1 MANKYGYMA
10 KIGLSDDGL
19 QTSLKEIDSSLK
31 EVDRSIAA
39 TDKAINNAG
48 KAGLETTQL
57 WEQQYDL
64 LKTQIETTAEK
75 LQGLESVQSKVAEA
89 YDNGAID
96 YSVYIEFQN
105 EIANTATKLEN
116 LKKRAEE
123 ANAALHPSADTSTYQ
138 TINTSLDGVNQRYAN
153 SRKELEEVNKAL
165 KVSGDNAQLMA
176 QKNTLLGEAIHD
188 AQVKLQVLTSQ
199 QERMN
204 EAVRSGDTTAEEYR
218 AFQREIANTQAE
230 LAALTEEQKNL
241 GKAVEETGN
250 KSEKGLEKTT
260 DALKKV
266 EKVAMATTAAVTAAL
281 GKLSSDAL
289 SAYSQY
295 EQMVG
300 GVETLFAGA
309 EDIVLENARNAYKT
323 AGISANSYMETVT
336 GFSATLLQGLGG
348 DTQKAAS
355 IADQALIDMADN
367 ANKMG
372 TAMGSI
378 QYAYQG
384 FAKQNYTMLDNLKL
398 GYGGTK
404 EEMQRLLED
413 AEKLSGV
420 KYDISSYSDIIDAIH
435 VIQTEMDIT
444 GTTAKE
450 AEATISGSIGMLKSS
465 FQNLITGLG
474 DADADIDKLCDNV
487 VNSFNSVV
495 KNITPVVRN
504 LAKTVPNALEGILD
518 AIAPLL
524 PELLEMGVG
533 LFEALLSGFT
543 SVLPELMNTAAS
555 LVTTLVQGIIEALP
569 LVVEAAAQF
578 ITTLV
583 QGIAEALPTLIPAAV
598 ETVTTIVSTLIENIS
613 LLIDAAL
620 QLMQGLAEG
629 VLEAIPVL
637 LEALPELIESLVTT
651 LLDAIPQIIETGV
664 ELLTALVE
672 NLPEIITTIC
682 EVLPQIIESTISTLL
697 DHLPEIVEAGV
708 KLLTALITNLPQ
720 IILTIVQALPQI
732 ITAVINALV
741 NNIPKIIETGVKLLT
756 ALITNL
762 PQIIAEIV
770 RAMPQIITGIVSAL
784 GEGVS
789 QVAEVGANLVR
800 GLWQG
805 IQSLAGWLWDK
816 VSGWIS
822 SIWDG
827 ITDFFGIHS
836 PSTKMAWVSEM
847 NVEGA
852 VVGIEK
858 NKSKAVKAY
867 GAMGEE
873 MLAEVDSG
881 LAAVNDKLKSSIGEI
896 ETGFSAKAT
905 VEAVS
910 ASVPADL
917 TGRGGGATTSGG
929 GDTNVVNHFHIAEL
943 VVREEA
949 DVKKISRELYNMQKS
964 KSRSKGVS
972 MA

>member
-1 MANKYGYMA
+1 MANREIKTKVA
-10 KIGLSDDGL
+10 IDGEKEYKE
-19 QTSLKEIDSSLK
+19 SLKNINSALGTLK
-31 EVDRSIAA
+31 SELKLVESQYAGQANSYAA
-39 TDKAINNAG
+39 LSAKGDVLSRMYDQQKEKVKAAAEQLE
-48 KAGLETTQL
+48 KAKKAQSD
-57 WEQQYDL
+57 Y
-64 LKTQIETTAEK
+64 AEK
-75 LQGLESVQSKVAEA
+75 VSSAQS
-89 YDNGAID
+89 
-96 YSVYIEFQN
+96 
-105 EIANTATKLEN
+105 EISRCE
-116 LKKRAEE
+116 
-123 ANAALHPSADTSTYQ
+123 AALA
-138 TINTSLDGVNQRYAN
+138 
-153 SRKELEEVNKAL
+153 AL
-165 KVSGDNAQLMA
+165 GDE
-176 QKNTLLGEAIHD
+176 T
-188 AQVKLQVLTSQ
+188 
-199 QERMN
+199 
-204 EAVRSGDTTAEEYR
+204 GDTTEEQ
-218 AFQREIANTQAE
+218 AKLTAE
-230 LAALTEEQKNL
+230 LEKAKGELSAA
-241 GKAVEETGN
+241 
-250 KSEKGLEKTT
+250 EKGYESTT
-260 DALKKV
+260 RSVNSYQTQVNNAETELNKLGSELDKNASYMDEAAKSSDGCAESIDEYGKEVKKAG
-266 EKVAMATTAAVTAAL
+266 EDSEEAGKKFDKVKTAATALGTAAAAATAAL
-281 GKLSSDAL
+281 AAAAIKLGKEVI
-289 SAYSQY
+289 SAYADY
-295 EQMVG
+295 EQLVG
-300 GVETLFAGA
+300 GVETLFKDSSGKVMEYAN
-309 EDIVLENARNAYKT
+309 DAYKT
-323 AGISANSYMETVT
+323 AGLSANEYMETVT
-336 GFSATLLQGLGG
+336 GFSASLISSLGG
-348 DTQKAAS
+348 DTEKAAEYANMA
-355 IADQALIDMADN
+355 ITDMSDN

-372 TAMGSI
+372 SDMASI
-378 QYAYQG
+378 QNAYSG

-569 LVVEAAAQF
+569 
-578 ITTLV
+578 
-583 QGIAEALPTLIPAAV
+583 
-598 ETVTTIVSTLIENIS
+598 
-613 LLIDAAL
+613 
-620 QLMQGLAEG
+620 
-629 VLEAIPVL
+629 
-637 LEALPELIESLVTT
+637 ELIESLVTT

-664 ELLTALVE
+664 ELLTALIT

-789 QVAEVGANLVR
+789 QVTEVGKNLVR

-929 GDTNVVNHFHIAEL
+929 GDTNVANHFHIAEL

>member
-1 MANKYGYMA
+1 MANREIKTKVA
-10 KIGLSDDGL
+10 IDGEKEYKE
-19 QTSLKEIDSSLK
+19 SLKNINSALGTLK
-31 EVDRSIAA
+31 SELKLVESQYAGQANSYAA
-39 TDKAINNAG
+39 LSAKGDVLSRMYDQQKEKVKAAAEQLE
-48 KAGLETTQL
+48 KAKKAQSD
-57 WEQQYDL
+57 Y
-64 LKTQIETTAEK
+64 AEK
-75 LQGLESVQSKVAEA
+75 VSSAQS
-89 YDNGAID
+89 
-96 YSVYIEFQN
+96 
-105 EIANTATKLEN
+105 EISRCE
-116 LKKRAEE
+116 
-123 ANAALHPSADTSTYQ
+123 AALA
-138 TINTSLDGVNQRYAN
+138 
-153 SRKELEEVNKAL
+153 AL
-165 KVSGDNAQLMA
+165 GDE
-176 QKNTLLGEAIHD
+176 T
-188 AQVKLQVLTSQ
+188 
-199 QERMN
+199 
-204 EAVRSGDTTAEEYR
+204 GDTTEEQAKLTAELEK
-218 AFQREIANTQAE
+218 AKSE
-230 LAALTEEQKNL
+230 LAA
-241 GKAVEETGN
+241 A
-250 KSEKGLEKTT
+250 EKGYESTT
-260 DALKKV
+260 RSVNSYQTQVNSAETELNKLGSELDKNASYMDEAAKSSDGCAESIDEYGKEVKKAG
-266 EKVAMATTAAVTAAL
+266 EDSEEAGKKFDKVKTAATALGTAAAAATAAL
-281 GKLSSDAL
+281 AAAAVKLGTEVI
-289 SAYSQY
+289 SAYADY
-295 EQMVG
+295 EQLVG
-300 GVETLFAGA
+300 GVETLFKDSSGKVMEYAT
-309 EDIVLENARNAYKT
+309 DAYKT
-323 AGISANSYMETVT
+323 AGLSANEYMETVT
-336 GFSATLLQGLGG
+336 GFSASLISSLGG
-348 DTQKAAS
+348 DTEKAAEYANMA
-355 IADQALIDMADN
+355 ITDMSDN

-372 TAMGSI
+372 SDMASI
-378 QYAYQG
+378 QNAYSG

-487 VNSFNSVV
+487 VNSFSSVV
-495 KNITPVVRN
+495 KNVTPVIRN

-524 PELLEMGVG
+524 PELLEMGVS

-543 SVLPELMNTAAS
+543 SVLPELMSTAAS

-583 QGIAEALPTLIPAAV
+583 QGIAAALPTLIPAAV
-598 ETVTTIVSTLIENIS
+598 ETVTTIVSTLIENIP
-613 LLIDAAL
+613 LLIDAAP
-620 QLMQGLAEG
+620 QLVQGLAEG

-637 LEALPELIESLVTT
+637 LEVLPELIESLVTT
-651 LLDAIPQIIETGV
+651 LLDAIPQ
-664 ELLTALVE
+664 
-672 NLPEIITTIC
+672 
-682 EVLPQIIESTISTLL
+682 
-697 DHLPEIVEAGV
+697 
-708 KLLTALITNLPQ
+708 
-720 IILTIVQALPQI
+720 
-732 ITAVINALV
+732 
-741 NNIPKIIETGVKLLT
+741 IIETGVKLLT

-770 RAMPQIITGIVSAL
+770 RAMPQIITGIVNAL

-800 GLWQG
+800 GLWDG

-836 PSTKMAWVSEM
+836 PSTQMAWVGEM
-847 NVEGA
+847 LVEGLAGA
-852 VVGIEK
+852 VDKDGK
-858 NKSKAVKAY
+858 KAVNAI
-867 GAMGEE
+867 GGMSEQ
-873 MLAEVDSG
+873 MLDEVDSG
-881 LAAVNDKLKSSIGEI
+881 LAAVNARLASQIGEI

-917 TGRGGGATTSGG
+917 TGRGGGAAASGG

-964 KSRSKGVS
+964 KTRSKGVS

>member
-1 MANKYGYMA
+1 MANREIKTKVA
-10 KIGLSDDGL
+10 IDGEKEYKE
-19 QTSLKEIDSSLK
+19 SLKNINSALGTLK
-31 EVDRSIAA
+31 SELKLVESQYAGQANSYAA
-39 TDKAINNAG
+39 LSAKGDVLSRMYDQQKEKVKAAAEQLE
-48 KAGLETTQL
+48 KAKKAQSD
-57 WEQQYDL
+57 Y
-64 LKTQIETTAEK
+64 AEK
-75 LQGLESVQSKVAEA
+75 VSSAQS
-89 YDNGAID
+89 
-96 YSVYIEFQN
+96 
-105 EIANTATKLEN
+105 EISRCE
-116 LKKRAEE
+116 
-123 ANAALHPSADTSTYQ
+123 AALA
-138 TINTSLDGVNQRYAN
+138 
-153 SRKELEEVNKAL
+153 AL
-165 KVSGDNAQLMA
+165 GDE
-176 QKNTLLGEAIHD
+176 T
-188 AQVKLQVLTSQ
+188 
-199 QERMN
+199 
-204 EAVRSGDTTAEEYR
+204 GDTTEE
-218 AFQREIANTQAE
+218 QTKLTAE
-230 LAALTEEQKNL
+230 LEKAKGELSAA
-241 GKAVEETGN
+241 
-250 KSEKGLEKTT
+250 EKGYESTT
-260 DALKKV
+260 RSVNSYQTQVNNAEAELNKLGSELDKNASYMDEAVKSSDGCAKSIDKYGKEVKKAG
-266 EKVAMATTAAVTAAL
+266 EDSEEAGKKFDKVKTAATALGTAAAAATAAL
-281 GKLSSDAL
+281 AAAAIKLGKEVI
-289 SAYSQY
+289 SAYADY
-295 EQMVG
+295 EQLVG
-300 GVETLFAGA
+300 GVETLFKDSSGKVMEYAN
-309 EDIVLENARNAYKT
+309 DAYKT
-323 AGISANSYMETVT
+323 AGLSANEYMETVT
-336 GFSATLLQGLGG
+336 GFSASLISSLGG
-348 DTQKAAS
+348 DTEKAAKY
-355 IADQALIDMADN
+355 ADMAIMDMSDN

-372 TAMGSI
+372 SDMASI
-378 QYAYQG
+378 QNAYSG

-420 KYDISSYSDIIDAIH
+420 KYDISSYSDIVDAIH
-435 VIQTEMDIT
+435 VVQTEMGIT

-495 KNITPVVRN
+495 KNITPVVGN

-524 PELLEMGVG
+524 PELLEMGAG

-555 LVTTLVQGIIEALP
+555 LVTTLVQGINEALP

-598 ETVTTIVSTLIENIS
+598 ETVTTIVSTLIENIP

-620 QLMQGLAEG
+620 QLIQGLAEG
-629 VLEAIPVL
+629 VLKAIPVL

-651 LLDAIPQIIETGV
+651 L
-664 ELLTALVE
+664 
-672 NLPEIITTIC
+672 
-682 EVLPQIIESTISTLL
+682 
-697 DHLPEIVEAGV
+697 
-708 KLLTALITNLPQ
+708 
-720 IILTIVQALPQI
+720 
-732 ITAVINALV
+732 
-741 NNIPKIIETGVKLLT
+741 
-756 ALITNL
+756 
-762 PQIIAEIV
+762 
-770 RAMPQIITGIVSAL
+770 

-789 QVAEVGANLVR
+789 QVAEVGKNLVR

>member
-1 MANKYGYMA
+1 MANREIKTKVA
-10 KIGLSDDGL
+10 IDGEKEYKE
-19 QTSLKEIDSSLK
+19 SLKNINSALGTLK
-31 EVDRSIAA
+31 SELKLVESQYAGQANSYAA
-39 TDKAINNAG
+39 LSAKGDVLSRMYDQQKEKVKAAAEQLE
-48 KAGLETTQL
+48 KAKKAQSD
-57 WEQQYDL
+57 Y
-64 LKTQIETTAEK
+64 AEK
-75 LQGLESVQSKVAEA
+75 VSSAQS
-89 YDNGAID
+89 
-96 YSVYIEFQN
+96 
-105 EIANTATKLEN
+105 EISRCE
-116 LKKRAEE
+116 
-123 ANAALHPSADTSTYQ
+123 AALA
-138 TINTSLDGVNQRYAN
+138 
-153 SRKELEEVNKAL
+153 AL
-165 KVSGDNAQLMA
+165 GDE
-176 QKNTLLGEAIHD
+176 T
-188 AQVKLQVLTSQ
+188 
-199 QERMN
+199 
-204 EAVRSGDTTAEEYR
+204 GDTTEEQ
-218 AFQREIANTQAE
+218 AKLTAE
-230 LAALTEEQKNL
+230 LEKAKGELSAA
-241 GKAVEETGN
+241 
-250 KSEKGLEKTT
+250 EKGYESTT
-260 DALKKV
+260 RSVNSYQTQVNSAETELNKLGSELDKNASYMDEAAKSSDGCAESIDEYGKEVKKAG
-266 EKVAMATTAAVTAAL
+266 EDSEEAGKKFDKVKTAATALGTAAAAATAAL
-281 GKLSSDAL
+281 AAAAIKLGKEVI
-289 SAYSQY
+289 SAYADY
-295 EQMVG
+295 EQLVG
-300 GVETLFAGA
+300 GVETLFKDSSGKVMEYAN
-309 EDIVLENARNAYKT
+309 DAYKT
-323 AGISANSYMETVT
+323 AGLSANEYMETVT
-336 GFSATLLQGLGG
+336 GFSASLISSLGG
-348 DTQKAAS
+348 DTEKAAKY
-355 IADQALIDMADN
+355 ADMAITDMSDN

-372 TAMGSI
+372 SDMASI
-378 QYAYQG
+378 QNAYSG

-598 ETVTTIVSTLIENIS
+598 ETVTTIVSTLIENIP

-651 LLDAIPQIIETGV
+651 LLDAIPQ
-664 ELLTALVE
+664 
-672 NLPEIITTIC
+672 
-682 EVLPQIIESTISTLL
+682 
-697 DHLPEIVEAGV
+697 
-708 KLLTALITNLPQ
+708 
-720 IILTIVQALPQI
+720 
-732 ITAVINALV
+732 
-741 NNIPKIIETGVKLLT
+741 IIETGVKLLT

>member
-1 MANKYGYMA
+1 MANREIKTKVA
-10 KIGLSDDGL
+10 IDGEKEYKE
-19 QTSLKEIDSSLK
+19 SLKNINSALGTLK
-31 EVDRSIAA
+31 SELKLVESQYAGQANSYAA
-39 TDKAINNAG
+39 LSAKGDVLSRMYDQQKEKVKAAAEQLE
-48 KAGLETTQL
+48 KAKKAQSD
-57 WEQQYDL
+57 Y
-64 LKTQIETTAEK
+64 AEK
-75 LQGLESVQSKVAEA
+75 VSSAQS
-89 YDNGAID
+89 
-96 YSVYIEFQN
+96 
-105 EIANTATKLEN
+105 EISRCE
-116 LKKRAEE
+116 
-123 ANAALHPSADTSTYQ
+123 AALA
-138 TINTSLDGVNQRYAN
+138 
-153 SRKELEEVNKAL
+153 AL
-165 KVSGDNAQLMA
+165 GDE
-176 QKNTLLGEAIHD
+176 T
-188 AQVKLQVLTSQ
+188 
-199 QERMN
+199 
-204 EAVRSGDTTAEEYR
+204 GDTTEEQ
-218 AFQREIANTQAE
+218 AKLTAE
-230 LAALTEEQKNL
+230 LEKAKGELSAA
-241 GKAVEETGN
+241 
-250 KSEKGLEKTT
+250 EKGYESTT
-260 DALKKV
+260 RSVNSYQTQVNNAETELNKLGSELDKNASYMDEAAKSSDGCAESIDEYGKEVKKAG
-266 EKVAMATTAAVTAAL
+266 EDSEEAGKKFDKVKTAATALGTAAAAATAAL
-281 GKLSSDAL
+281 AAAAIKLGKEVI
-289 SAYSQY
+289 SAYADY
-295 EQMVG
+295 EQLVG
-300 GVETLFAGA
+300 GVETLFKDSSGKVMEYAN
-309 EDIVLENARNAYKT
+309 DAYKT
-323 AGISANSYMETVT
+323 AGLSANEYMETVT
-336 GFSATLLQGLGG
+336 GFSASLISSLGG
-348 DTQKAAS
+348 DTEKAAKY
-355 IADQALIDMADN
+355 ADMAITDMSDN

-372 TAMGSI
+372 SDMASI
-378 QYAYQG
+378 QNAYSG

-420 KYDISSYSDIIDAIH
+420 KYDISSYSDIVDAIH
-435 VIQTEMDIT
+435 VVQTEMGIT

-598 ETVTTIVSTLIENIS
+598 ETVTTIVSTLIENIP

-651 LLDAIPQIIETGV
+651 LLDA
-664 ELLTALVE
+664 
-672 NLPEIITTIC
+672 
-682 EVLPQIIESTISTLL
+682 
-697 DHLPEIVEAGV
+697 
-708 KLLTALITNLPQ
+708 
-720 IILTIVQALPQI
+720 
-732 ITAVINALV
+732 
-741 NNIPKIIETGVKLLT
+741 IPKIIETGVKLLT

>member
-1 MANKYGYMA
+1 MANREIKTKVA
-10 KIGLSDDGL
+10 IDGEKEYKE
-19 QTSLKEIDSSLK
+19 SLKNINSALGTLK
-31 EVDRSIAA
+31 SELKLVESQYAGQANSYAA
-39 TDKAINNAG
+39 LSAKGDVLSRMYDQQKEKVKAAAEQLE
-48 KAGLETTQL
+48 KAKKAQSD
-57 WEQQYDL
+57 Y
-64 LKTQIETTAEK
+64 AEK
-75 LQGLESVQSKVAEA
+75 VSSAQS
-89 YDNGAID
+89 
-96 YSVYIEFQN
+96 
-105 EIANTATKLEN
+105 EISRCE
-116 LKKRAEE
+116 
-123 ANAALHPSADTSTYQ
+123 AALA
-138 TINTSLDGVNQRYAN
+138 
-153 SRKELEEVNKAL
+153 AL
-165 KVSGDNAQLMA
+165 GDE
-176 QKNTLLGEAIHD
+176 T
-188 AQVKLQVLTSQ
+188 
-199 QERMN
+199 
-204 EAVRSGDTTAEEYR
+204 GDTTEEQ
-218 AFQREIANTQAE
+218 AKLTAE
-230 LAALTEEQKNL
+230 LKKAKGELSAA
-241 GKAVEETGN
+241 
-250 KSEKGLEKTT
+250 EKGYESTT
-260 DALKKV
+260 HSVNSYQTQVNNAETELNKLGSELDKNASYMDEAAKSSDGCAESIGKYGKEAKKAG
-266 EKVAMATTAAVTAAL
+266 EDSEEAGKKFDKVKTAATALGTAAAAATAAL
-281 GKLSSDAL
+281 AAAAIKLGKEVI
-289 SAYSQY
+289 SAYADY
-295 EQMVG
+295 EQLVG
-300 GVETLFAGA
+300 GVETLFKDSSGKVMEYAN
-309 EDIVLENARNAYKT
+309 DAYKT
-323 AGISANSYMETVT
+323 AGLSANEYMETVT
-336 GFSATLLQGLGG
+336 GFSASLISSLGG
-348 DTQKAAS
+348 DTEKAAKY
-355 IADQALIDMADN
+355 ADMAITDMSDN

-372 TAMGSI
+372 SDMASI
-378 QYAYQG
+378 QNAYSG

-420 KYDISSYSDIIDAIH
+420 KYDISSYSDIVDAIH
-435 VIQTEMDIT
+435 VVQTEMGIT

-598 ETVTTIVSTLIENIS
+598 ETVTTIVSTLIENIP

-697 DHLPEIVEAGV
+697 DHLPEIVEA
-708 KLLTALITNLPQ
+708 
-720 IILTIVQALPQI
+720 
-732 ITAVINALV
+732 
-741 NNIPKIIETGVKLLT
+741 GVKLLT

-867 GAMGEE
+867 GVMGEE

-917 TGRGGGATTSGG
+917 TGRGGGATASGG

>member
-1 MANKYGYMA
+1 MANREIKTKVA
-10 KIGLSDDGL
+10 IDGEKEYKE
-19 QTSLKEIDSSLK
+19 SLKNINSALGTLK
-31 EVDRSIAA
+31 SELKLVESQYAGQANSYAA
-39 TDKAINNAG
+39 LSAKGDVLSRMYDQQKEKVKAAAEQLE
-48 KAGLETTQL
+48 KAKKAQSD
-57 WEQQYDL
+57 Y
-64 LKTQIETTAEK
+64 AEK
-75 LQGLESVQSKVAEA
+75 VSSAQS
-89 YDNGAID
+89 
-96 YSVYIEFQN
+96 
-105 EIANTATKLEN
+105 EISRCE
-116 LKKRAEE
+116 
-123 ANAALHPSADTSTYQ
+123 AALA
-138 TINTSLDGVNQRYAN
+138 
-153 SRKELEEVNKAL
+153 AL
-165 KVSGDNAQLMA
+165 GDE
-176 QKNTLLGEAIHD
+176 T
-188 AQVKLQVLTSQ
+188 
-199 QERMN
+199 
-204 EAVRSGDTTAEEYR
+204 GDTTEEQAKLTAELEK
-218 AFQREIANTQAE
+218 AKSE
-230 LAALTEEQKNL
+230 LAA
-241 GKAVEETGN
+241 A
-250 KSEKGLEKTT
+250 EKGYESTT
-260 DALKKV
+260 RSVNSYQTQVNSAETELNKLGSELDKNASYMDEAAKSSDGCAESINEYGKEVKKAG
-266 EKVAMATTAAVTAAL
+266 EDSEEAGKKFDKVKTAATALGTAAAAATAAL
-281 GKLSSDAL
+281 AAAAVKLGTEVI
-289 SAYSQY
+289 SAYADY
-295 EQMVG
+295 EQLVG
-300 GVETLFAGA
+300 GVETLFKDSSGKVMEYAT
-309 EDIVLENARNAYKT
+309 DAYKT
-323 AGISANSYMETVT
+323 AGLSANEYMETVT
-336 GFSATLLQGLGG
+336 GFSASLISSLGG
-348 DTQKAAS
+348 DTEKAAEYANMA
-355 IADQALIDMADN
+355 ITDMSDN

-372 TAMGSI
+372 SDMASI
-378 QYAYQG
+378 QNAYSG

-487 VNSFNSVV
+487 VNSFSSVV
-495 KNITPVVRN
+495 KNVTPVIRN

-524 PELLEMGVG
+524 PELLEMGVS

-543 SVLPELMNTAAS
+543 SVLPELMSTAAS

-583 QGIAEALPTLIPAAV
+583 QGIAAALPTLIPAAV
-598 ETVTTIVSTLIENIS
+598 ETVTTIVSTLIENIP

-620 QLMQGLAEG
+620 QLVQGLAEG

-664 ELLTALVE
+664 
-672 NLPEIITTIC
+672 
-682 EVLPQIIESTISTLL
+682 
-697 DHLPEIVEAGV
+697 
-708 KLLTALITNLPQ
+708 
-720 IILTIVQALPQI
+720 
-732 ITAVINALV
+732 
-741 NNIPKIIETGVKLLT
+741 KLLT

-770 RAMPQIITGIVSAL
+770 RAMPQIITGIVNAL

-800 GLWQG
+800 GLWDG

-836 PSTKMAWVSEM
+836 PSTQMAWVGEM
-847 NVEGA
+847 LVEGLAGA
-852 VVGIEK
+852 VDKDGK
-858 NKSKAVKAY
+858 KAVNAI
-867 GAMGEE
+867 GGMSEQ
-873 MLAEVDSG
+873 MLDEVDSG
-881 LAAVNDKLKSSIGEI
+881 LAAVNARLASQIGEI

>member
-1 MANKYGYMA
+1 MANREIKTKVA
-10 KIGLSDDGL
+10 IDGEKEYKE
-19 QTSLKEIDSSLK
+19 SLKNINSALGTLK
-31 EVDRSIAA
+31 SELKLVESQYAGQANSYAA
-39 TDKAINNAG
+39 LSAKGDVLSRMYDQQKEKVKAAAEQLE
-48 KAGLETTQL
+48 KAKKAQSD
-57 WEQQYDL
+57 Y
-64 LKTQIETTAEK
+64 AEK
-75 LQGLESVQSKVAEA
+75 VSSAQS
-89 YDNGAID
+89 
-96 YSVYIEFQN
+96 
-105 EIANTATKLEN
+105 EISRCE
-116 LKKRAEE
+116 
-123 ANAALHPSADTSTYQ
+123 AALA
-138 TINTSLDGVNQRYAN
+138 
-153 SRKELEEVNKAL
+153 AL
-165 KVSGDNAQLMA
+165 GDE
-176 QKNTLLGEAIHD
+176 T
-188 AQVKLQVLTSQ
+188 
-199 QERMN
+199 
-204 EAVRSGDTTAEEYR
+204 GDTTEEQAKLTAELEK
-218 AFQREIANTQAE
+218 AKSE
-230 LAALTEEQKNL
+230 LAA
-241 GKAVEETGN
+241 A
-250 KSEKGLEKTT
+250 EKGYESTT
-260 DALKKV
+260 RSVNSYQTQVNSAETELNKLGSELDKNASYMDEAAKSSDGCAESIDEYGKEVKKAG
-266 EKVAMATTAAVTAAL
+266 EDSEEAGKKFDKVKTAATALGTAAAAATAAL
-281 GKLSSDAL
+281 AAAAVKLGTEVI
-289 SAYSQY
+289 SAYADY
-295 EQMVG
+295 EQLVG
-300 GVETLFAGA
+300 GVETLFKDSSGKVMEYAT
-309 EDIVLENARNAYKT
+309 DAYKT
-323 AGISANSYMETVT
+323 AGLSANEYMETVT
-336 GFSATLLQGLGG
+336 GFSASLISSLGG
-348 DTQKAAS
+348 DTEKAAEYANMA
-355 IADQALIDMADN
+355 ITDMSDN

-372 TAMGSI
+372 SDMASI
-378 QYAYQG
+378 QNAYSG

-487 VNSFNSVV
+487 VNSFSSVV
-495 KNITPVVRN
+495 KNVTPVIRN

-524 PELLEMGVG
+524 PELLEMGVS

-543 SVLPELMNTAAS
+543 SVLPELMSTAAS

-598 ETVTTIVSTLIENIS
+598 ETVTTIVSTLIENIP

-620 QLMQGLAEG
+620 QLVQGLAEG

-664 ELLTALVE
+664 ELLTAL
-672 NLPEIITTIC
+672 
-682 EVLPQIIESTISTLL
+682 
-697 DHLPEIVEAGV
+697 
-708 KLLTALITNLPQ
+708 
-720 IILTIVQALPQI
+720 
-732 ITAVINALV
+732 
-741 NNIPKIIETGVKLLT
+741 
-756 ALITNL
+756 ITNL

-770 RAMPQIITGIVSAL
+770 RAMPQIITGIVNAL

-800 GLWQG
+800 GLWDG

-836 PSTKMAWVSEM
+836 PSTQMAWVGEM
-847 NVEGA
+847 LVEGLAGA
-852 VVGIEK
+852 VDKDGK
-858 NKSKAVKAY
+858 KAVNAI
-867 GAMGEE
+867 GGMSEQ
-873 MLAEVDSG
+873 MLDEVDSG
-881 LAAVNDKLKSSIGEI
+881 LAAVNARLASQIGEI

-917 TGRGGGATTSGG
+917 TGRGGGAAASGG

-964 KSRSKGVS
+964 KTRSKGVS

>member
-1 MANKYGYMA
+1 MANREIKTKVA
-10 KIGLSDDGL
+10 IDGEKEYKE
-19 QTSLKEIDSSLK
+19 SLKNINSALGTLKSELKLVESQYAGQANSYAALSAKGDVLSRMYDQQKEKVKAAAEQLEKAKKAQSDYAEKVSSAQSEISRCEAALAALGDETGDTTEEQAKLTAELEKAKGELSAAEKGYESTTRSVNSYQTQVNNAEAELNKLGSELDKNASYMDEAAKSSDGCAKSINELGK
-31 EVDRSIAA
+31 EVDTEKKAQKEAA
-39 TDKAINNAG
+39 DAAK
-48 KAGLETTQL
+48 EH
-57 WEQQYDL
+57 
-64 LKTQIETTAEK
+64 AEK
-75 LQGLESVQSKVAEA
+75 MEKLGAVAKVA
-89 YDNGAID
+89 
-96 YSVYIEFQN
+96 
-105 EIANTATKLEN
+105 
-116 LKKRAEE
+116 
-123 ANAALHPSADTSTYQ
+123 AA
-138 TINTSLDGVNQRYAN
+138 
-153 SRKELEEVNKAL
+153 
-165 KVSGDNAQLMA
+165 
-176 QKNTLLGEAIHD
+176 
-188 AQVKLQVLTSQ
+188 
-199 QERMN
+199 
-204 EAVRSGDTTAEEYR
+204 AV
-218 AFQREIANTQAE
+218 
-230 LAALTEEQKNL
+230 
-241 GKAVEETGN
+241 
-250 KSEKGLEKTT
+250 
-260 DALKKV
+260 
-266 EKVAMATTAAVTAAL
+266 AAVTAAAVKL
-281 GKLSSDAL
+281 GKEVIDAY
-289 SAYSQY
+289 ADY
-295 EQMVG
+295 EQLVG
-300 GVETLFAGA
+300 GVETLFKDSSGKVMEYAN
-309 EDIVLENARNAYKT
+309 DAYKT
-323 AGISANSYMETVT
+323 AGLSANEYMETVT
-336 GFSATLLQGLGG
+336 GFSASLISSLGG
-348 DTQKAAS
+348 DTEKAAKY
-355 IADQALIDMADN
+355 ADMAITDMSDN

-372 TAMGSI
+372 SDMASI
-378 QYAYQG
+378 QNAYSG

-420 KYDISSYSDIIDAIH
+420 KYDISSYSDIVDAIH
-435 VIQTEMDIT
+435 VVQTEMGIT

-487 VNSFNSVV
+487 VNSFSSVV
-495 KNITPVVRN
+495 KNISPVIKN

-524 PELLEMGVG
+524 PEFLEMGAG
-533 LFEALLSGFT
+533 IFEALLKGLVSM
-543 SVLPELMNTAAS
+543 LPELVGAVS
-555 LVTTLVQGIIEALP
+555 SIVPTLIESIVEALP
-569 LVVEAAAQF
+569 LVVEAAAQ
-578 ITTLV
+578 ILTALV
-583 QGIAEALPTLIPAAV
+583 QGIAAALPTLVPAAV
-598 ETVTTIVSTLIENIS
+598 EAVGAIATALVENVALLIE
-613 LLIDAAL
+613 AA
-620 QLMQGLAEG
+620 G
-629 VLEAIPVL
+629 
-637 LEALPELIESLVTT
+637 ELVESLITT

>member
-1 MANKYGYMA
+1 MANREIKTKVA
-10 KIGLSDDGL
+10 IDGEKEYKE
-19 QTSLKEIDSSLK
+19 SLKNINSALGTLK
-31 EVDRSIAA
+31 SELKLVESQYAGQANSYAA
-39 TDKAINNAG
+39 LSAKGDVLSRMYDQQKEKVKAAAEQLE
-48 KAGLETTQL
+48 KAKKAQSD
-57 WEQQYDL
+57 Y
-64 LKTQIETTAEK
+64 AEK
-75 LQGLESVQSKVAEA
+75 VSSAQS
-89 YDNGAID
+89 
-96 YSVYIEFQN
+96 
-105 EIANTATKLEN
+105 EISRCE
-116 LKKRAEE
+116 
-123 ANAALHPSADTSTYQ
+123 AALA
-138 TINTSLDGVNQRYAN
+138 
-153 SRKELEEVNKAL
+153 AL
-165 KVSGDNAQLMA
+165 GDE
-176 QKNTLLGEAIHD
+176 T
-188 AQVKLQVLTSQ
+188 
-199 QERMN
+199 
-204 EAVRSGDTTAEEYR
+204 GDTTEE
-218 AFQREIANTQAE
+218 QAKLTEELEKAKSE
-230 LAALTEEQKNL
+230 LAA
-241 GKAVEETGN
+241 A
-250 KSEKGLEKTT
+250 EKGYESTT
-260 DALKKV
+260 RSVNSYQTQVNSAETELNKLGSELDKNASYMDEAAKSSNGCAESIDKYGKEVKKAG
-266 EKVAMATTAAVTAAL
+266 EDSEEAGKKFDKVKTAATALGTAAAAATAAL
-281 GKLSSDAL
+281 AAAAVKLGTEVI
-289 SAYSQY
+289 SAYADY
-295 EQMVG
+295 EQLVG
-300 GVETLFAGA
+300 GVETLFKDSSGKVMEYAT
-309 EDIVLENARNAYKT
+309 DAYKT
-323 AGISANSYMETVT
+323 AGLSANEYMETVT
-336 GFSATLLQGLGG
+336 GFSASLISSLGG
-348 DTQKAAS
+348 DTEKAAEYANMA
-355 IADQALIDMADN
+355 ITDMSDN

-372 TAMGSI
+372 SDMASI
-378 QYAYQG
+378 QNAYSG

-435 VIQTEMDIT
+435 VVQTEMGIT

-474 DADADIDKLCDNV
+474 DADANIDKLCDNV

-495 KNITPVVRN
+495 KNIQPVVRN

-598 ETVTTIVSTLIENIS
+598 EAVTTIVSTLIENIP

-620 QLMQGLAEG
+620 QLIQGLAEG

-672 NLPEIITTIC
+672 NLP
-682 EVLPQIIESTISTLL
+682 
-697 DHLPEIVEAGV
+697 
-708 KLLTALITNLPQ
+708 
-720 IILTIVQALPQI
+720 
-732 ITAVINALV
+732 
-741 NNIPKIIETGVKLLT
+741 
-756 ALITNL
+756 
-762 PQIIAEIV
+762 QIIAEIV

-784 GEGVS
+784 GEGVP
-789 QVAEVGANLVR
+789 QVAEVGKNLVR

-905 VEAVS
+905 GAAVS

>member
-1 MANKYGYMA
+1 MANREIKTKVA
-10 KIGLSDDGL
+10 IDGEKEYKE
-19 QTSLKEIDSSLK
+19 SLKNINSALGTLK
-31 EVDRSIAA
+31 SELKLVESQYAGQANSYAA
-39 TDKAINNAG
+39 LSAKGDVLSRMYDQQKEKVKAAAEQLE
-48 KAGLETTQL
+48 KAKKAQSD
-57 WEQQYDL
+57 Y
-64 LKTQIETTAEK
+64 AEK
-75 LQGLESVQSKVAEA
+75 VSSAQS
-89 YDNGAID
+89 
-96 YSVYIEFQN
+96 
-105 EIANTATKLEN
+105 EISRCE
-116 LKKRAEE
+116 
-123 ANAALHPSADTSTYQ
+123 AALA
-138 TINTSLDGVNQRYAN
+138 
-153 SRKELEEVNKAL
+153 AL
-165 KVSGDNAQLMA
+165 GDE
-176 QKNTLLGEAIHD
+176 T
-188 AQVKLQVLTSQ
+188 
-199 QERMN
+199 
-204 EAVRSGDTTAEEYR
+204 GDTTEEQ
-218 AFQREIANTQAE
+218 AKLTAE
-230 LAALTEEQKNL
+230 LEKAKGELSAA
-241 GKAVEETGN
+241 
-250 KSEKGLEKTT
+250 EKGYESTT
-260 DALKKV
+260 RSVNSYQTQVNNAEAELNKLGSELDKNASYMDEAAKSSDGCAESIDEYGKEVKKAG
-266 EKVAMATTAAVTAAL
+266 EDSEEAGKKFDKVKTAATALGTAAAAATAAL
-281 GKLSSDAL
+281 AAAAIKLGKEVI
-289 SAYSQY
+289 SAYADY
-295 EQMVG
+295 EQLVG
-300 GVETLFAGA
+300 GVETLFKDSSGKVMEYAN
-309 EDIVLENARNAYKT
+309 DAYKT
-323 AGISANSYMETVT
+323 AGLSANEYMETVT
-336 GFSATLLQGLGG
+336 GFSASLISSLGG
-348 DTQKAAS
+348 DTEKAAKY
-355 IADQALIDMADN
+355 ADMAITDMSDN

-372 TAMGSI
+372 SDMASI
-378 QYAYQG
+378 QNAYSG

-420 KYDISSYSDIIDAIH
+420 KYDISSYSDIVDAIH
-435 VIQTEMDIT
+435 VVQTEMGIT

-555 LVTTLVQGIIEALP
+555 LVTTLVQGII
-569 LVVEAAAQF
+569 
-578 ITTLV
+578 
-583 QGIAEALPTLIPAAV
+583 
-598 ETVTTIVSTLIENIS
+598 
-613 LLIDAAL
+613 
-620 QLMQGLAEG
+620 
-629 VLEAIPVL
+629 
-637 LEALPELIESLVTT
+637 EALPELIESLVTT

-789 QVAEVGANLVR
+789 QVAEVGKNLVR

>member
-1 MANKYGYMA
+1 MANREIKTKVA
-10 KIGLSDDGL
+10 IDGEKEYKE
-19 QTSLKEIDSSLK
+19 SLKNISSALGTLKSELKLVESQYAGQLDSYAALSAKGDVLSRMYDQQK
-31 EVDRSIAA
+31 EKVKAA
-39 TDKAINNAG
+39 AEQLEKAK
-48 KAGLETTQL
+48 KAQSD
-57 WEQQYDL
+57 Y
-64 LKTQIETTAEK
+64 AEK
-75 LQGLESVQSKVAEA
+75 VSSAQS
-89 YDNGAID
+89 
-96 YSVYIEFQN
+96 
-105 EIANTATKLEN
+105 EISRCE
-116 LKKRAEE
+116 
-123 ANAALHPSADTSTYQ
+123 AALA
-138 TINTSLDGVNQRYAN
+138 
-153 SRKELEEVNKAL
+153 AL
-165 KVSGDNAQLMA
+165 GDE
-176 QKNTLLGEAIHD
+176 T
-188 AQVKLQVLTSQ
+188 
-199 QERMN
+199 
-204 EAVRSGDTTAEEYR
+204 GDTTEEQ
-218 AFQREIANTQAE
+218 AKLTAE
-230 LAALTEEQKNL
+230 LEKAKGELSAA
-241 GKAVEETGN
+241 
-250 KSEKGLEKTT
+250 EKGYESTT
-260 DALKKV
+260 RSVNSYQTQVNNAEAELNKLGSELDKNASYMDEAAKSSDGCAKSIDEYGKEAKKAG
-266 EKVAMATTAAVTAAL
+266 EDSEEAGKKFDKVKTAATALGTAAAAATAAL
-281 GKLSSDAL
+281 AAAAIKLGKEVI
-289 SAYSQY
+289 SAYADY
-295 EQMVG
+295 EQLVG
-300 GVETLFAGA
+300 GVETLFKDSSGKVMEYAN
-309 EDIVLENARNAYKT
+309 DAYKT
-323 AGISANSYMETVT
+323 AGLSANEYMETVT
-336 GFSATLLQGLGG
+336 GFSASLISSLGG
-348 DTQKAAS
+348 DTEKAAKY
-355 IADQALIDMADN
+355 ADMAITDMSDN

-372 TAMGSI
+372 SDMASI
-378 QYAYQG
+378 QNAYSG

-420 KYDISSYSDIIDAIH
+420 KYDISSYSDIVDAIH
-435 VIQTEMDIT
+435 VVQTEMGIT

-598 ETVTTIVSTLIENIS
+598 ETVTTIVSTLIENIP

-664 ELLTALVE
+664 
-672 NLPEIITTIC
+672 
-682 EVLPQIIESTISTLL
+682 
-697 DHLPEIVEAGV
+697 
-708 KLLTALITNLPQ
+708 
-720 IILTIVQALPQI
+720 
-732 ITAVINALV
+732 
-741 NNIPKIIETGVKLLT
+741 KLLT

-784 GEGVS
+784 GEGVP

-896 ETGFSAKAT
+896 ETGFSTKAT

>member
-1 MANKYGYMA
+1 MANREIKTKVA
-10 KIGLSDDGL
+10 IDGEKEYKE
-19 QTSLKEIDSSLK
+19 SLKNINSALGTLK
-31 EVDRSIAA
+31 SELKLVESQYAGQANSYAA
-39 TDKAINNAG
+39 LSAKGDVLSRMYDQQKEKVKAAAEQLE
-48 KAGLETTQL
+48 KAKKAQSD
-57 WEQQYDL
+57 Y
-64 LKTQIETTAEK
+64 AEK
-75 LQGLESVQSKVAEA
+75 VSSAQS
-89 YDNGAID
+89 
-96 YSVYIEFQN
+96 
-105 EIANTATKLEN
+105 EISRCE
-116 LKKRAEE
+116 
-123 ANAALHPSADTSTYQ
+123 AALA
-138 TINTSLDGVNQRYAN
+138 
-153 SRKELEEVNKAL
+153 AL
-165 KVSGDNAQLMA
+165 GDE
-176 QKNTLLGEAIHD
+176 T
-188 AQVKLQVLTSQ
+188 
-199 QERMN
+199 
-204 EAVRSGDTTAEEYR
+204 GDTTEEQ
-218 AFQREIANTQAE
+218 AKLTAE
-230 LAALTEEQKNL
+230 LEKAKGELSAA
-241 GKAVEETGN
+241 
-250 KSEKGLEKTT
+250 EKGYESTT
-260 DALKKV
+260 HSVNSYQTQVNNAETELNKLGSELDKNASYMDEAAKSSDGCAESIDKYGKEAKKAG
-266 EKVAMATTAAVTAAL
+266 EDSEEAGKKFDKVKTAATALGTAAAAATAAL
-281 GKLSSDAL
+281 AAAAIKLGKEVI
-289 SAYSQY
+289 SAYADY
-295 EQMVG
+295 EQLVG
-300 GVETLFAGA
+300 GVETLFKDSSGKVMEYAN
-309 EDIVLENARNAYKT
+309 DAYKT
-323 AGISANSYMETVT
+323 AGLSANEYMETVT
-336 GFSATLLQGLGG
+336 GFSASLISSLGG
-348 DTQKAAS
+348 DTEKAAEYANMA
-355 IADQALIDMADN
+355 ITDMSDN

-372 TAMGSI
+372 SDMASI
-378 QYAYQG
+378 QNAYSG

-524 PELLEMGVG
+524 PELLEMGAG

-555 LVTTLVQGIIEALP
+555 LV
-569 LVVEAAAQF
+569 
-578 ITTLV
+578 
-583 QGIAEALPTLIPAAV
+583 
-598 ETVTTIVSTLIENIS
+598 
-613 LLIDAAL
+613 
-620 QLMQGLAEG
+620 
-629 VLEAIPVL
+629 
-637 LEALPELIESLVTT
+637 
-651 LLDAIPQIIETGV
+651 
-664 ELLTALVE
+664 
-672 NLPEIITTIC
+672 C
-682 EVLPQIIESTISTLL
+682 EVLPQIIESIISTLL

-789 QVAEVGANLVR
+789 QVAEVGKNLVR

>member
-1 MANKYGYMA
+1 MANREIKTKVA
-10 KIGLSDDGL
+10 IDGEKEYKE
-19 QTSLKEIDSSLK
+19 SLKNINSALGTLK
-31 EVDRSIAA
+31 SELKLVESQYAGQANSYAA
-39 TDKAINNAG
+39 LSAKGDVLSRMYDQQKEKVKAAAEQLE
-48 KAGLETTQL
+48 KAKKAQSD
-57 WEQQYDL
+57 Y
-64 LKTQIETTAEK
+64 AEK
-75 LQGLESVQSKVAEA
+75 VSSAQS
-89 YDNGAID
+89 
-96 YSVYIEFQN
+96 
-105 EIANTATKLEN
+105 EISRCE
-116 LKKRAEE
+116 
-123 ANAALHPSADTSTYQ
+123 AALA
-138 TINTSLDGVNQRYAN
+138 
-153 SRKELEEVNKAL
+153 AL
-165 KVSGDNAQLMA
+165 GDE
-176 QKNTLLGEAIHD
+176 T
-188 AQVKLQVLTSQ
+188 
-199 QERMN
+199 
-204 EAVRSGDTTAEEYR
+204 GDTTEEQAKLTAELEK
-218 AFQREIANTQAE
+218 AKSE
-230 LAALTEEQKNL
+230 LAA
-241 GKAVEETGN
+241 A
-250 KSEKGLEKTT
+250 EKGYESTT
-260 DALKKV
+260 RSVNSYQTQVNSAETELNKLGSELDKNASYMDEAAKSSDGCAESIDEYGKEVKKAG
-266 EKVAMATTAAVTAAL
+266 EDSEEAGKKFDKVKTAATALGTAAAAATAAL
-281 GKLSSDAL
+281 AAAAIKLGKEVI
-289 SAYSQY
+289 SAYADY
-295 EQMVG
+295 EQLVG
-300 GVETLFAGA
+300 GVETLFKDSSGKVMEYAN
-309 EDIVLENARNAYKT
+309 DAYKT
-323 AGISANSYMETVT
+323 AGLSANEYMETVT
-336 GFSATLLQGLGG
+336 GFSASLISSLGG
-348 DTQKAAS
+348 DTEKAAEYANMA
-355 IADQALIDMADN
+355 ITDMSDN

-372 TAMGSI
+372 SDMASI
-378 QYAYQG
+378 QNAYSG

-404 EEMQRLLED
+404 EEMQRLLDD

-555 LVTTLVQGIIEALP
+555 LVTTLVQGII
-569 LVVEAAAQF
+569 
-578 ITTLV
+578 
-583 QGIAEALPTLIPAAV
+583 
-598 ETVTTIVSTLIENIS
+598 
-613 LLIDAAL
+613 
-620 QLMQGLAEG
+620 
-629 VLEAIPVL
+629 
-637 LEALPELIESLVTT
+637 EALPELIESLVTT

>member
-1 MANKYGYMA
+1 MANREIKTKVA
-10 KIGLSDDGL
+10 IDGEKEYKE
-19 QTSLKEIDSSLK
+19 SLKNINSALGTLK
-31 EVDRSIAA
+31 SELKLVESQYAGQANSYAA
-39 TDKAINNAG
+39 LSAKGDVLSRMYDQQKEKVKAAAEQLE
-48 KAGLETTQL
+48 KAKKAQSD
-57 WEQQYDL
+57 Y
-64 LKTQIETTAEK
+64 AEK
-75 LQGLESVQSKVAEA
+75 VSSAQS
-89 YDNGAID
+89 
-96 YSVYIEFQN
+96 
-105 EIANTATKLEN
+105 EISRCE
-116 LKKRAEE
+116 
-123 ANAALHPSADTSTYQ
+123 AALA
-138 TINTSLDGVNQRYAN
+138 
-153 SRKELEEVNKAL
+153 AL
-165 KVSGDNAQLMA
+165 GDE
-176 QKNTLLGEAIHD
+176 T
-188 AQVKLQVLTSQ
+188 
-199 QERMN
+199 
-204 EAVRSGDTTAEEYR
+204 GDTTEEQ
-218 AFQREIANTQAE
+218 AKLTAE
-230 LAALTEEQKNL
+230 LEKAKGELSAA
-241 GKAVEETGN
+241 
-250 KSEKGLEKTT
+250 EKGYESTT
-260 DALKKV
+260 RSVNSYQTQVNNAEAELNKLGSELDKNASYMDEAAKSSDGCAESIDEYGKEVKKAG
-266 EKVAMATTAAVTAAL
+266 EDSEEAGKKFDKVKTAATALGTAAAAATAAL
-281 GKLSSDAL
+281 AAAAIKLGKEVI
-289 SAYSQY
+289 SAYADY
-295 EQMVG
+295 EQLVG
-300 GVETLFAGA
+300 GVETLFKDSSGKVMEYAN
-309 EDIVLENARNAYKT
+309 DAYKT
-323 AGISANSYMETVT
+323 AGLSANEYMETVT
-336 GFSATLLQGLGG
+336 GFSASLISSLGG
-348 DTQKAAS
+348 DTEKAAKY
-355 IADQALIDMADN
+355 ADMAITDMSDN

-372 TAMGSI
+372 SDMASI
-378 QYAYQG
+378 QNAYSG

-420 KYDISSYSDIIDAIH
+420 KYDISSYSDIVDAIH
-435 VIQTEMDIT
+435 VVQTEMGIT

-543 SVLPELMNTAAS
+543 SALPELMNTAAS

-569 LVVEAAAQF
+569 
-578 ITTLV
+578 
-583 QGIAEALPTLIPAAV
+583 
-598 ETVTTIVSTLIENIS
+598 
-613 LLIDAAL
+613 
-620 QLMQGLAEG
+620 
-629 VLEAIPVL
+629 
-637 LEALPELIESLVTT
+637 
-651 LLDAIPQIIETGV
+651 
-664 ELLTALVE
+664 
-672 NLPEIITTIC
+672 
-682 EVLPQIIESTISTLL
+682 
-697 DHLPEIVEAGV
+697 EIVEA
-708 KLLTALITNLPQ
+708 
-720 IILTIVQALPQI
+720 
-732 ITAVINALV
+732 
-741 NNIPKIIETGVKLLT
+741 GVKLLT

-789 QVAEVGANLVR
+789 QVAEVGKNLVR

>member
-1 MANKYGYMA
+1 MANREIKTKVA
-10 KIGLSDDGL
+10 IDGEKEYKE
-19 QTSLKEIDSSLK
+19 SLKNINSALGTLK
-31 EVDRSIAA
+31 SELKLVESQYAGQANSYAA
-39 TDKAINNAG
+39 LSAKGDVLSRMYDQQKEKVKAAAEQLE
-48 KAGLETTQL
+48 KAKKAQSD
-57 WEQQYDL
+57 Y
-64 LKTQIETTAEK
+64 AEK
-75 LQGLESVQSKVAEA
+75 VSSAQS
-89 YDNGAID
+89 
-96 YSVYIEFQN
+96 
-105 EIANTATKLEN
+105 EISRCE
-116 LKKRAEE
+116 
-123 ANAALHPSADTSTYQ
+123 AALA
-138 TINTSLDGVNQRYAN
+138 
-153 SRKELEEVNKAL
+153 AL
-165 KVSGDNAQLMA
+165 GDE
-176 QKNTLLGEAIHD
+176 T
-188 AQVKLQVLTSQ
+188 
-199 QERMN
+199 
-204 EAVRSGDTTAEEYR
+204 GDTTEEQ
-218 AFQREIANTQAE
+218 AKLTAE
-230 LAALTEEQKNL
+230 LEKAKGELSAA
-241 GKAVEETGN
+241 
-250 KSEKGLEKTT
+250 EKGYESTT
-260 DALKKV
+260 RSVNSYQTQVNNAETELNKLGSELDKNASYMDEAAKSSDGCAESINEYGKEVKKAG
-266 EKVAMATTAAVTAAL
+266 EDSEEAGKKFDKVKTAATALGTAAAAATAAL
-281 GKLSSDAL
+281 AAAAIKLGKEVI
-289 SAYSQY
+289 SAYADY
-295 EQMVG
+295 EQLVG
-300 GVETLFAGA
+300 GVETLFKDSSGKVMEYAN
-309 EDIVLENARNAYKT
+309 DAYKT
-323 AGISANSYMETVT
+323 AGLSANEYMETVT
-336 GFSATLLQGLGG
+336 GFSASLISSLGG
-348 DTQKAAS
+348 DTEKAAKY
-355 IADQALIDMADN
+355 ADMAITDMSDN

-372 TAMGSI
+372 SDMASI
-378 QYAYQG
+378 QNAYSG

-420 KYDISSYSDIIDAIH
+420 KYDISSYSDIVDAIH
-435 VIQTEMDIT
+435 VVQTEMGIT

-598 ETVTTIVSTLIENIS
+598 ETVTTIVSTL
-613 LLIDAAL
+613 
-620 QLMQGLAEG
+620 
-629 VLEAIPVL
+629 
-637 LEALPELIESLVTT
+637 
-651 LLDAIPQIIETGV
+651 
-664 ELLTALVE
+664 
-672 NLPEIITTIC
+672 
-682 EVLPQIIESTISTLL
+682 L
-697 DHLPEIVEAGV
+697 DHLPEIVEA
-708 KLLTALITNLPQ
+708 
-720 IILTIVQALPQI
+720 
-732 ITAVINALV
+732 
-741 NNIPKIIETGVKLLT
+741 GVKLLT

-789 QVAEVGANLVR
+789 QVAEVGKNLVR

>member
-1 MANKYGYMA
+1 MANREIKTKVA
-10 KIGLSDDGL
+10 IDGEKEYKE
-19 QTSLKEIDSSLK
+19 SLKNINSALGTLKSELKLVESQYAGQANSYAALSAKGDVLSRMYDQQKEKVKAAAEQLEKAKKAQSDYAEKVSSAQSEISRC
-31 EVDRSIAA
+31 EAA
-39 TDKAINNAG
+39 LAALGD
-48 KAGLETTQL
+48 ETGDTTE
-57 WEQQYDL
+57 EQAKL
-64 LKTQIETTAEK
+64 TAE
-75 LQGLESVQSKVAEA
+75 LEKAKGELSAAEKGYESTTRSVNS
-89 YDNGAID
+89 
-96 YSVYIEFQN
+96 
-105 EIANTATKLEN
+105 
-116 LKKRAEE
+116 
-123 ANAALHPSADTSTYQ
+123 YQ
-138 TINTSLDGVNQRYAN
+138 TQ
-153 SRKELEEVNKAL
+153 VNKAETEL
-165 KVSGDNAQLMA
+165 NKLGSELDKNASYMDKV
-176 QKNTLLGEAIHD
+176 K
-188 AQVKLQVLTSQ
+188 
-199 QERMN
+199 
-204 EAVRSGDTTAEEYR
+204 
-218 AFQREIANTQAE
+218 
-230 LAALTEEQKNL
+230 
-241 GKAVEETGN
+241 
-250 KSEKGLEKTT
+250 
-260 DALKKV
+260 
-266 EKVAMATTAAVTAAL
+266 TAATALGTALGTAAAAATAAL
-281 GKLSSDAL
+281 AAAAIKLGKEVI
-289 SAYSQY
+289 SAYADY
-295 EQMVG
+295 EQLVG
-300 GVETLFAGA
+300 GVETLFKDSSGKVMEYAN
-309 EDIVLENARNAYKT
+309 DAYKT
-323 AGISANSYMETVT
+323 AGLSANEYMETVT
-336 GFSATLLQGLGG
+336 GFSASLISSLGG
-348 DTQKAAS
+348 DTEKAAKY
-355 IADQALIDMADN
+355 ADMAITDMSDN

-372 TAMGSI
+372 SDMASI
-378 QYAYQG
+378 QNAYSG

-543 SVLPELMNTAAS
+543 SVLPEFMNTAAS

-598 ETVTTIVSTLIENIS
+598 ETVTTIVSTLIENIP

-672 NLPEIITTIC
+672 NLPGIITTIC

>member
-1 MANKYGYMA
+1 MANREIKTKVA
-10 KIGLSDDGL
+10 IDGEKEYKE
-19 QTSLKEIDSSLK
+19 SLKNINSALGTLK
-31 EVDRSIAA
+31 SELKLVESQYAGQANSYAA
-39 TDKAINNAG
+39 LSAKGDVLSRMYDQQKEKVKAAAEQLE
-48 KAGLETTQL
+48 KAKKAQSD
-57 WEQQYDL
+57 Y
-64 LKTQIETTAEK
+64 AEK
-75 LQGLESVQSKVAEA
+75 VSSAQS
-89 YDNGAID
+89 
-96 YSVYIEFQN
+96 
-105 EIANTATKLEN
+105 EISRCE
-116 LKKRAEE
+116 
-123 ANAALHPSADTSTYQ
+123 AALA
-138 TINTSLDGVNQRYAN
+138 
-153 SRKELEEVNKAL
+153 AL
-165 KVSGDNAQLMA
+165 GDE
-176 QKNTLLGEAIHD
+176 T
-188 AQVKLQVLTSQ
+188 
-199 QERMN
+199 
-204 EAVRSGDTTAEEYR
+204 GDTTEEQ
-218 AFQREIANTQAE
+218 AKLTAE
-230 LAALTEEQKNL
+230 LEKAKGELSAA
-241 GKAVEETGN
+241 
-250 KSEKGLEKTT
+250 EKGYESTT
-260 DALKKV
+260 RSVNSYQTQVNNAETELNKLGSELDKNASYMDEAAKSSDEYGKEVKKAG
-266 EKVAMATTAAVTAAL
+266 EDSEEAGKKFDKVKTAATALGTAAAAATAAL
-281 GKLSSDAL
+281 AAAAIKLGKEVI
-289 SAYSQY
+289 SAYADY
-295 EQMVG
+295 EQLVG
-300 GVETLFAGA
+300 GVETLFKDSSGKVMEYAN
-309 EDIVLENARNAYKT
+309 DAYKT
-323 AGISANSYMETVT
+323 AGLSANEYMETVT
-336 GFSATLLQGLGG
+336 GFSASLISSLGG
-348 DTQKAAS
+348 DTEKAAEYANMA
-355 IADQALIDMADN
+355 ITDMSDN

-372 TAMGSI
+372 SDMASI
-378 QYAYQG
+378 QNAYSG

-435 VIQTEMDIT
+435 VVQTEMGIT

-495 KNITPVVRN
+495 KNITPVVGN

-598 ETVTTIVSTLIENIS
+598 ETVTTIVSTLIENIP

-620 QLMQGLAEG
+620 QLIQGLAEG
-629 VLEAIPVL
+629 VLEAIPVI
-637 LEALPELIESLVTT
+637 LEALPELIESLITT
-651 LLDAIPQIIETGV
+651 LLDAIPQ
-664 ELLTALVE
+664 
-672 NLPEIITTIC
+672 
-682 EVLPQIIESTISTLL
+682 
-697 DHLPEIVEAGV
+697 
-708 KLLTALITNLPQ
+708 
-720 IILTIVQALPQI
+720 
-732 ITAVINALV
+732 
-741 NNIPKIIETGVKLLT
+741 IIETGVKLLT

>member
-1 MANKYGYMA
+1 MANREIKTKVA
-10 KIGLSDDGL
+10 IDGEKEYKE
-19 QTSLKEIDSSLK
+19 SLKNINSALGTLK
-31 EVDRSIAA
+31 SELKLVESQYAGQANSYAA
-39 TDKAINNAG
+39 LSAKGDVLSRMYDQQKEKVKAAAEQLE
-48 KAGLETTQL
+48 KAKKAQSD
-57 WEQQYDL
+57 Y
-64 LKTQIETTAEK
+64 AEK
-75 LQGLESVQSKVAEA
+75 VSSAQS
-89 YDNGAID
+89 
-96 YSVYIEFQN
+96 
-105 EIANTATKLEN
+105 EISRCE
-116 LKKRAEE
+116 
-123 ANAALHPSADTSTYQ
+123 AALA
-138 TINTSLDGVNQRYAN
+138 
-153 SRKELEEVNKAL
+153 AL
-165 KVSGDNAQLMA
+165 GDE
-176 QKNTLLGEAIHD
+176 T
-188 AQVKLQVLTSQ
+188 
-199 QERMN
+199 
-204 EAVRSGDTTAEEYR
+204 GDTTEEQ
-218 AFQREIANTQAE
+218 AKLTAE
-230 LAALTEEQKNL
+230 LEKAKGELSAA
-241 GKAVEETGN
+241 
-250 KSEKGLEKTT
+250 EKGYESTT
-260 DALKKV
+260 HSVNSYQTQVNNAETELNKLGSELDKNASYMDEAAKSSDGCAESIDKYGKEAKKAG
-266 EKVAMATTAAVTAAL
+266 EDSEEAGKKFDKVKTAATALGTAAAAATAAL
-281 GKLSSDAL
+281 AAAAIKLGKEVI
-289 SAYSQY
+289 SAYADY
-295 EQMVG
+295 EQLVG
-300 GVETLFAGA
+300 GVETLFKDSSGKVMEYAN
-309 EDIVLENARNAYKT
+309 DAYKT
-323 AGISANSYMETVT
+323 AGLSANEYMETVT
-336 GFSATLLQGLGG
+336 GFSASLISSLGG
-348 DTQKAAS
+348 DTEKAAKY
-355 IADQALIDMADN
+355 ADMAITDMSDN

-372 TAMGSI
+372 SDMASI
-378 QYAYQG
+378 QNAYSG

-420 KYDISSYSDIIDAIH
+420 KYDISSYSDIVDAIH
-435 VIQTEMDIT
+435 VVQTEMGIT

-598 ETVTTIVSTLIENIS
+598 EMVTTIVSTLIENIP

-651 LLDAIPQIIETGV
+651 LLDAIP
-664 ELLTALVE
+664 
-672 NLPEIITTIC
+672 
-682 EVLPQIIESTISTLL
+682 
-697 DHLPEIVEAGV
+697 
-708 KLLTALITNLPQ
+708 
-720 IILTIVQALPQI
+720 
-732 ITAVINALV
+732 
-741 NNIPKIIETGVKLLT
+741 KIIETGVKLLT

-770 RAMPQIITGIVSAL
+770 RAMPQIITGIVNAL
-784 GEGVS
+784 GEGVP

-800 GLWQG
+800 GLWNG

-836 PSTKMAWVSEM
+836 PSTQMAWVGEM
-847 NVEGA
+847 LVEGLAGA
-852 VVGIEK
+852 VDKDGK
-858 NKSKAVKAY
+858 KAVNAI
-867 GAMGEE
+867 GGMSEQ
-873 MLAEVDSG
+873 MLDEVDSG
-881 LAAVNDKLKSSIGEI
+881 LAAVNARLASQIGEI

-917 TGRGGGATTSGG
+917 TGRGGGAAASGG

-964 KSRSKGVS
+964 KTRSKGVS

>member
-1 MANKYGYMA
+1 MANREIKTKVA
-10 KIGLSDDGL
+10 IDGEKEYKE
-19 QTSLKEIDSSLK
+19 SLKNINSALGTLK
-31 EVDRSIAA
+31 SELKLVESQYAGQANSYAA
-39 TDKAINNAG
+39 LSAKGDVLSRMYDQQKEKVKAAAEQLE
-48 KAGLETTQL
+48 KAKKAQSD
-57 WEQQYDL
+57 Y
-64 LKTQIETTAEK
+64 AEK
-75 LQGLESVQSKVAEA
+75 VSSAQS
-89 YDNGAID
+89 
-96 YSVYIEFQN
+96 
-105 EIANTATKLEN
+105 EISRCE
-116 LKKRAEE
+116 
-123 ANAALHPSADTSTYQ
+123 AALA
-138 TINTSLDGVNQRYAN
+138 
-153 SRKELEEVNKAL
+153 AL
-165 KVSGDNAQLMA
+165 GDE
-176 QKNTLLGEAIHD
+176 T
-188 AQVKLQVLTSQ
+188 
-199 QERMN
+199 
-204 EAVRSGDTTAEEYR
+204 GDTTEEQAKLTAELEK
-218 AFQREIANTQAE
+218 AKSE
-230 LAALTEEQKNL
+230 LAA
-241 GKAVEETGN
+241 A
-250 KSEKGLEKTT
+250 EKGYESTT
-260 DALKKV
+260 RSVNSYQTQVNSAETELNKLGSELDKNASYMDEAAKSSDGCAESIDEYGKEVKKAG
-266 EKVAMATTAAVTAAL
+266 EDSEEAGKKFDKVKTAATALGTAAAAATAAL
-281 GKLSSDAL
+281 AAAAVKLGTEVI
-289 SAYSQY
+289 SAYADY
-295 EQMVG
+295 EQLVG
-300 GVETLFAGA
+300 GVETLFKDSSGKVMEYAT
-309 EDIVLENARNAYKT
+309 DAYKT
-323 AGISANSYMETVT
+323 AGLSANEYMETVT
-336 GFSATLLQGLGG
+336 GFSASLISSLGG
-348 DTQKAAS
+348 DTEKAAEYANMA
-355 IADQALIDMADN
+355 ITDMSDN

-372 TAMGSI
+372 SDMASI
-378 QYAYQG
+378 QNAYSG

-487 VNSFNSVV
+487 VNSFSSVV
-495 KNITPVVRN
+495 KNVTPVIRN

-524 PELLEMGVG
+524 PELLEMGVS

-543 SVLPELMNTAAS
+543 SVLPELMSTAAS

-583 QGIAEALPTLIPAAV
+583 QGIAAALPTLIPAAV
-598 ETVTTIVSTLIENIS
+598 ETVTTIVSTLIENIP

-620 QLMQGLAEG
+620 QLVQGLAEG

-651 LLDAIPQIIETGV
+651 LLDAIPQ
-664 ELLTALVE
+664 
-672 NLPEIITTIC
+672 
-682 EVLPQIIESTISTLL
+682 
-697 DHLPEIVEAGV
+697 
-708 KLLTALITNLPQ
+708 
-720 IILTIVQALPQI
+720 
-732 ITAVINALV
+732 
-741 NNIPKIIETGVKLLT
+741 IIETGVKLLT

>member
-1 MANKYGYMA
+1 MANREIKTKVA
-10 KIGLSDDGL
+10 IDGEKEYKE
-19 QTSLKEIDSSLK
+19 SLKNINSALGTLK
-31 EVDRSIAA
+31 SELKLVESQYAGQANSYAA
-39 TDKAINNAG
+39 LSAKGDVLSRMYDQQKEKVKAAAEQLE
-48 KAGLETTQL
+48 KAKKAQSD
-57 WEQQYDL
+57 Y
-64 LKTQIETTAEK
+64 AEK
-75 LQGLESVQSKVAEA
+75 VSSAQS
-89 YDNGAID
+89 
-96 YSVYIEFQN
+96 
-105 EIANTATKLEN
+105 EISRCE
-116 LKKRAEE
+116 
-123 ANAALHPSADTSTYQ
+123 AALA
-138 TINTSLDGVNQRYAN
+138 
-153 SRKELEEVNKAL
+153 AL
-165 KVSGDNAQLMA
+165 GDE
-176 QKNTLLGEAIHD
+176 T
-188 AQVKLQVLTSQ
+188 
-199 QERMN
+199 
-204 EAVRSGDTTAEEYR
+204 GDTTEEQAKLTAELEK
-218 AFQREIANTQAE
+218 AKSE
-230 LAALTEEQKNL
+230 LAA
-241 GKAVEETGN
+241 A
-250 KSEKGLEKTT
+250 EKGYESTT
-260 DALKKV
+260 RSVNSYQTQVNSAETELNKLGSELDKNASYMDEAAKSSAGCAESIDEYGKEVKKAG
-266 EKVAMATTAAVTAAL
+266 EDSEEAGKKFDKVKTAATALGTAAAAATAAL
-281 GKLSSDAL
+281 AAAAVKLGTEVI
-289 SAYSQY
+289 SAYADY
-295 EQMVG
+295 EQLVG
-300 GVETLFAGA
+300 GVETLFKDSSGKVMEYAT
-309 EDIVLENARNAYKT
+309 DAYKT
-323 AGISANSYMETVT
+323 AGLSANEYMETVT
-336 GFSATLLQGLGG
+336 GFSASLISSLGG
-348 DTQKAAS
+348 DTEKAAEYANMA
-355 IADQALIDMADN
+355 ITDMSDN

-372 TAMGSI
+372 SDMASI
-378 QYAYQG
+378 QNAYSG

-487 VNSFNSVV
+487 VNSFSSVV
-495 KNITPVVRN
+495 KNVTPVIRN

-524 PELLEMGVG
+524 PELLEMGVS

-543 SVLPELMNTAAS
+543 SVLPELMSTAAS

-598 ETVTTIVSTLIENIS
+598 ETVTTIVSTLIENIP

-620 QLMQGLAEG
+620 QLIQGLAEG

-637 LEALPELIESLVTT
+637 LEALPELIESLITT
-651 LLDAIPQIIETGV
+651 LLDA
-664 ELLTALVE
+664 
-672 NLPEIITTIC
+672 
-682 EVLPQIIESTISTLL
+682 
-697 DHLPEIVEAGV
+697 
-708 KLLTALITNLPQ
+708 
-720 IILTIVQALPQI
+720 
-732 ITAVINALV
+732 
-741 NNIPKIIETGVKLLT
+741 IPKIIETGVKLLT

-770 RAMPQIITGIVSAL
+770 RAMPQIITGIVNAL

-800 GLWQG
+800 GLWDG

-836 PSTKMAWVSEM
+836 PSTQMAWVGEM
-847 NVEGA
+847 LVEGLAGA
-852 VVGIEK
+852 VDKDGK
-858 NKSKAVKAY
+858 KAVNAI
-867 GAMGEE
+867 GGMSEQ
-873 MLAEVDSG
+873 MLDEVDSG
-881 LAAVNDKLKSSIGEI
+881 LAAVNARLASQIGEI

-917 TGRGGGATTSGG
+917 TGRGGGAAASGG

-964 KSRSKGVS
+964 KTRSKGVS

>member
-1 MANKYGYMA
+1 MANREIKTKVA
-10 KIGLSDDGL
+10 IDGEKEYKE
-19 QTSLKEIDSSLK
+19 SLKNINSALGTLK
-31 EVDRSIAA
+31 SELKLVESQYAGQANSYAA
-39 TDKAINNAG
+39 LSAKGDVLSRMYDQQKEKVKAAAEQLE
-48 KAGLETTQL
+48 KAKKAQSD
-57 WEQQYDL
+57 Y
-64 LKTQIETTAEK
+64 AEK
-75 LQGLESVQSKVAEA
+75 VSSAQS
-89 YDNGAID
+89 
-96 YSVYIEFQN
+96 
-105 EIANTATKLEN
+105 EISRCE
-116 LKKRAEE
+116 
-123 ANAALHPSADTSTYQ
+123 AALA
-138 TINTSLDGVNQRYAN
+138 
-153 SRKELEEVNKAL
+153 AL
-165 KVSGDNAQLMA
+165 GDE
-176 QKNTLLGEAIHD
+176 T
-188 AQVKLQVLTSQ
+188 
-199 QERMN
+199 
-204 EAVRSGDTTAEEYR
+204 GDTTEEQ
-218 AFQREIANTQAE
+218 AKLTAE
-230 LAALTEEQKNL
+230 LEKAKGELSAA
-241 GKAVEETGN
+241 
-250 KSEKGLEKTT
+250 EKGYESTT
-260 DALKKV
+260 RSVNSYQTQVNNAETELNKLGSELDKNASYMDEAAKSSDEYGKEVKKAG
-266 EKVAMATTAAVTAAL
+266 EDSEEAGKKFDKVKTAATALGTAAAAATAAL
-281 GKLSSDAL
+281 AAAAVKLGTEVI
-289 SAYSQY
+289 SAYADY
-295 EQMVG
+295 EQLVG
-300 GVETLFAGA
+300 GVETLFKDSSGKVMEYAT
-309 EDIVLENARNAYKT
+309 DAYKT
-323 AGISANSYMETVT
+323 AGLSANEYMETVT
-336 GFSATLLQGLGG
+336 GFSASLISSLGG
-348 DTQKAAS
+348 DTEKAAEYANMA
-355 IADQALIDMADN
+355 ITDMSDN

-372 TAMGSI
+372 SDMASI
-378 QYAYQG
+378 QNAYSG

-583 QGIAEALPTLIPAAV
+583 QGIAAALPTLIPAAV
-598 ETVTTIVSTLIENIS
+598 ETVTTIVSTLIENIP

-620 QLMQGLAEG
+620 QLVQGLAEG

-682 EVLPQIIESTISTLL
+682 EVLPQIIESTITTLL

-720 IILTIVQALPQI
+720 II
-732 ITAVINALV
+732 
-741 NNIPKIIETGVKLLT
+741 
-756 ALITNL
+756 
-762 PQIIAEIV
+762 AEID
-770 RAMPQIITGIVSAL
+770 RAMPQIITGIMSAL

-800 GLWQG
+800 GLWDG

-836 PSTKMAWVSEM
+836 PSTQMAWVGEM
-847 NVEGA
+847 LVEGLAGA
-852 VVGIEK
+852 VDKDGK
-858 NKSKAVKAY
+858 KAVNAI
-867 GAMGEE
+867 GGMSEQ
-873 MLAEVDSG
+873 MLDEVDSG
-881 LAAVNDKLKSSIGEI
+881 LAAVNARLASQIGEI
-896 ETGFSAKAT
+896 ETDFSAKAT

>member
-1 MANKYGYMA
+1 MANREIKTKVA
-10 KIGLSDDGL
+10 IDGEKEYKE
-19 QTSLKEIDSSLK
+19 SLKNINSALGTLK
-31 EVDRSIAA
+31 SELKLVESQYAGQANSYAA
-39 TDKAINNAG
+39 LSAKGDVLSRMYDQQKEKVKAAAEQLE
-48 KAGLETTQL
+48 KAKKAQSD
-57 WEQQYDL
+57 Y
-64 LKTQIETTAEK
+64 AEK
-75 LQGLESVQSKVAEA
+75 VSSAQS
-89 YDNGAID
+89 
-96 YSVYIEFQN
+96 
-105 EIANTATKLEN
+105 EISRCE
-116 LKKRAEE
+116 
-123 ANAALHPSADTSTYQ
+123 AALA
-138 TINTSLDGVNQRYAN
+138 
-153 SRKELEEVNKAL
+153 AL
-165 KVSGDNAQLMA
+165 GDE
-176 QKNTLLGEAIHD
+176 T
-188 AQVKLQVLTSQ
+188 
-199 QERMN
+199 
-204 EAVRSGDTTAEEYR
+204 GDTTEEQAKLTAELEK
-218 AFQREIANTQAE
+218 AKSE
-230 LAALTEEQKNL
+230 LAA
-241 GKAVEETGN
+241 A
-250 KSEKGLEKTT
+250 EKGYESTT
-260 DALKKV
+260 RSVNSYQTQVNSAETELNKLGSELDKNASYMDEAAKSSDGCAESIGKYGKEAKKAG
-266 EKVAMATTAAVTAAL
+266 EDSEEAGKKFDKVKTAATALGTAAAAATAAL
-281 GKLSSDAL
+281 AAAAVKLGTEVI
-289 SAYSQY
+289 SAYADY
-295 EQMVG
+295 EQLVG
-300 GVETLFAGA
+300 GVETLFKDSSGKVMEYAT
-309 EDIVLENARNAYKT
+309 DAYKT
-323 AGISANSYMETVT
+323 AGLSANEYMETVT
-336 GFSATLLQGLGG
+336 GFSASLISSLGG
-348 DTQKAAS
+348 DTEKAAEYANMA
-355 IADQALIDMADN
+355 ITDMSDN

-372 TAMGSI
+372 SDMASI
-378 QYAYQG
+378 QNAYSG

-435 VIQTEMDIT
+435 VIQTEMGIT

-543 SVLPELMNTAAS
+543 SALPELMNTATS
-555 LVTTLVQGIIEALP
+555 LVTTLVQGIIEDLP

-583 QGIAEALPTLIPAAV
+583 QGIAEALPTLIPAVV
-598 ETVTTIVSTLIENIS
+598 ETVTTIVSTLIENIP

-620 QLMQGLAEG
+620 QLIQGLAEG

-664 ELLTALVE
+664 
-672 NLPEIITTIC
+672 
-682 EVLPQIIESTISTLL
+682 
-697 DHLPEIVEAGV
+697 
-708 KLLTALITNLPQ
+708 
-720 IILTIVQALPQI
+720 
-732 ITAVINALV
+732 
-741 NNIPKIIETGVKLLT
+741 KLLT

-770 RAMPQIITGIVSAL
+770 RAMPQIITGIVNAL
-784 GEGVS
+784 GEGVP

-800 GLWQG
+800 GLWDG

-827 ITDFFGIHS
+827 VTDFFGIHS
-836 PSTKMAWVSEM
+836 PSTQMAWVGEM
-847 NVEGA
+847 LVEGLAGA
-852 VVGIEK
+852 VDKDGK
-858 NKSKAVKAY
+858 KAVNAI
-867 GAMGEE
+867 GGMSEQ
-873 MLAEVDSG
+873 MLDEVDSG
-881 LAAVNDKLKSSIGEI
+881 LAAVNARLASQIGEI

>member
-1 MANKYGYMA
+1 MANREIKTKVA
-10 KIGLSDDGL
+10 IDGEKEYKE
-19 QTSLKEIDSSLK
+19 SLKNINSALGTLK
-31 EVDRSIAA
+31 SELKLVESQYAGQANSYAA
-39 TDKAINNAG
+39 LSAKGDVLSRMYDQQKEKVKAAAEQLE
-48 KAGLETTQL
+48 KAKKAQSD
-57 WEQQYDL
+57 Y
-64 LKTQIETTAEK
+64 AEK
-75 LQGLESVQSKVAEA
+75 VSSAQS
-89 YDNGAID
+89 
-96 YSVYIEFQN
+96 
-105 EIANTATKLEN
+105 EISRCE
-116 LKKRAEE
+116 
-123 ANAALHPSADTSTYQ
+123 AALA
-138 TINTSLDGVNQRYAN
+138 
-153 SRKELEEVNKAL
+153 AL
-165 KVSGDNAQLMA
+165 GDE
-176 QKNTLLGEAIHD
+176 T
-188 AQVKLQVLTSQ
+188 
-199 QERMN
+199 
-204 EAVRSGDTTAEEYR
+204 GDTTEEQ
-218 AFQREIANTQAE
+218 AKLTAE
-230 LAALTEEQKNL
+230 LEKAKGELSAA
-241 GKAVEETGN
+241 
-250 KSEKGLEKTT
+250 EKGYESTT
-260 DALKKV
+260 RSVNSYQIQVNNAEAELNKLGSELDKNASYMDEAAKSSDGCAKSIDEYGKEAKKAG
-266 EKVAMATTAAVTAAL
+266 EDSEEAGKKFDKVKTAATALGTAAAAATAAL
-281 GKLSSDAL
+281 AAAAIKLGKEVI
-289 SAYSQY
+289 SAYADY
-295 EQMVG
+295 EQLVG
-300 GVETLFAGA
+300 GVETLFKDSSGKVMEYAN
-309 EDIVLENARNAYKT
+309 DAYKT
-323 AGISANSYMETVT
+323 AGLSANEYMETVT
-336 GFSATLLQGLGG
+336 GFSASLISSLGG
-348 DTQKAAS
+348 DTEKAAEYANMA
-355 IADQALIDMADN
+355 ITDMSDN

-372 TAMGSI
+372 SDMASI
-378 QYAYQG
+378 QNAYSG

-543 SVLPELMNTAAS
+543 SELPELMNTAAS

-598 ETVTTIVSTLIENIS
+598 EMVTTIVSTLIENIP

-620 QLMQGLAEG
+620 QLIQGLAEG

-637 LEALPELIESLVTT
+637 LE
-651 LLDAIPQIIETGV
+651 
-664 ELLTALVE
+664 
-672 NLPEIITTIC
+672 
-682 EVLPQIIESTISTLL
+682 
-697 DHLPEIVEAGV
+697 
-708 KLLTALITNLPQ
+708 
-720 IILTIVQALPQI
+720 
-732 ITAVINALV
+732 
-741 NNIPKIIETGVKLLT
+741 
-756 ALITNL
+756 
-762 PQIIAEIV
+762 
-770 RAMPQIITGIVSAL
+770 AMPQIITGIVSAL

-873 MLAEVDSG
+873 MLAEVNSG

>member
-1 MANKYGYMA
+1 MANREIKTKVA
-10 KIGLSDDGL
+10 IDGEKEYKE
-19 QTSLKEIDSSLK
+19 SLKNINSALGTLK
-31 EVDRSIAA
+31 SELKLVESQYAGQANSYAA
-39 TDKAINNAG
+39 LSAKGDVLSRMYDQQKEKVKAAAEQLE
-48 KAGLETTQL
+48 KAKKAQSD
-57 WEQQYDL
+57 Y
-64 LKTQIETTAEK
+64 AEK
-75 LQGLESVQSKVAEA
+75 VSSAQS
-89 YDNGAID
+89 
-96 YSVYIEFQN
+96 
-105 EIANTATKLEN
+105 EISRCE
-116 LKKRAEE
+116 
-123 ANAALHPSADTSTYQ
+123 AALA
-138 TINTSLDGVNQRYAN
+138 
-153 SRKELEEVNKAL
+153 AL
-165 KVSGDNAQLMA
+165 GDE
-176 QKNTLLGEAIHD
+176 T
-188 AQVKLQVLTSQ
+188 
-199 QERMN
+199 
-204 EAVRSGDTTAEEYR
+204 GDTTEEQAKLTAELEK
-218 AFQREIANTQAE
+218 AKSE
-230 LAALTEEQKNL
+230 LAA
-241 GKAVEETGN
+241 A
-250 KSEKGLEKTT
+250 EKGYESTT
-260 DALKKV
+260 RSVNSYQTQVNSAETELNKLGSELDKNASYMDEAAKSSDGCAESIGKYGKEAKKAG
-266 EKVAMATTAAVTAAL
+266 EDSEEAGKKFDKVKTAATALGTAAAAATAAL
-281 GKLSSDAL
+281 AAAAVKLGTEVI
-289 SAYSQY
+289 SAYADY
-295 EQMVG
+295 EQLVG
-300 GVETLFAGA
+300 GVETLFKDSSGKVMEYAT
-309 EDIVLENARNAYKT
+309 DAYKT
-323 AGISANSYMETVT
+323 AGLSANEYMETVT
-336 GFSATLLQGLGG
+336 GFSASLISSLGG
-348 DTQKAAS
+348 DTEKAAEYANMA
-355 IADQALIDMADN
+355 ITDMSDN

-372 TAMGSI
+372 SDMASI
-378 QYAYQG
+378 QNAYSG

-487 VNSFNSVV
+487 VNSFSSVV
-495 KNITPVVRN
+495 KNVTPVIRN

-524 PELLEMGVG
+524 PELLEMGVS

-543 SVLPELMNTAAS
+543 SVLPELMSTAAS

-598 ETVTTIVSTLIENIS
+598 ETVTTIVSTLIENIP

-620 QLMQGLAEG
+620 QLVQGLAEG

-664 ELLTALVE
+664 ELLTAL
-672 NLPEIITTIC
+672 
-682 EVLPQIIESTISTLL
+682 
-697 DHLPEIVEAGV
+697 
-708 KLLTALITNLPQ
+708 
-720 IILTIVQALPQI
+720 
-732 ITAVINALV
+732 
-741 NNIPKIIETGVKLLT
+741 
-756 ALITNL
+756 ITNL

-770 RAMPQIITGIVSAL
+770 RAMPQIITGIVNAL

-800 GLWQG
+800 GLWDG

-836 PSTKMAWVSEM
+836 PSTQMAWVGEM
-847 NVEGA
+847 LVEGLAGA
-852 VVGIEK
+852 VDKDGK
-858 NKSKAVKAY
+858 KAVNAI
-867 GAMGEE
+867 GGMSEQ
-873 MLAEVDSG
+873 MLDEVDSG
-881 LAAVNDKLKSSIGEI
+881 LAAVNARLASQIGEI

-917 TGRGGGATTSGG
+917 TGRGGGAAASGG

-964 KSRSKGVS
+964 KTRSKGVS

>member
-1 MANKYGYMA
+1 MANREIKTKVA
-10 KIGLSDDGL
+10 IDGEKEYKE
-19 QTSLKEIDSSLK
+19 SLKNINSALGTLK
-31 EVDRSIAA
+31 SELKLVESQYAGQANSYAA
-39 TDKAINNAG
+39 LSAKGDVLSRMYDQQKEKVKAAAEQLE
-48 KAGLETTQL
+48 KAKKAQSD
-57 WEQQYDL
+57 Y
-64 LKTQIETTAEK
+64 AEK
-75 LQGLESVQSKVAEA
+75 VSSAQS
-89 YDNGAID
+89 
-96 YSVYIEFQN
+96 
-105 EIANTATKLEN
+105 EISRCE
-116 LKKRAEE
+116 
-123 ANAALHPSADTSTYQ
+123 AALA
-138 TINTSLDGVNQRYAN
+138 
-153 SRKELEEVNKAL
+153 AL
-165 KVSGDNAQLMA
+165 GDE
-176 QKNTLLGEAIHD
+176 T
-188 AQVKLQVLTSQ
+188 
-199 QERMN
+199 
-204 EAVRSGDTTAEEYR
+204 GDTTEEQAKLTAELEK
-218 AFQREIANTQAE
+218 AKSE
-230 LAALTEEQKNL
+230 LAA
-241 GKAVEETGN
+241 A
-250 KSEKGLEKTT
+250 EKGYESTT
-260 DALKKV
+260 RSVNSYQTQVNSAETELNKLGSELDKNASYMDEAAKSSDGCAKSIDEYGKEAKKAG
-266 EKVAMATTAAVTAAL
+266 EDSEEAGKKFDKVKTAATALGTAAAAATAAL
-281 GKLSSDAL
+281 AAAAIKLGKEVI
-289 SAYSQY
+289 SAYADY
-295 EQMVG
+295 EQLVG
-300 GVETLFAGA
+300 GVETLFKDSSGKVMEYAN
-309 EDIVLENARNAYKT
+309 DAYKT
-323 AGISANSYMETVT
+323 AGLSANEYMETVT
-336 GFSATLLQGLGG
+336 GFSASLISSLGG
-348 DTQKAAS
+348 DTEKAAEYANMA
-355 IADQALIDMADN
+355 ITDMSDN

-372 TAMGSI
+372 SDMASI
-378 QYAYQG
+378 QNAYSG

-435 VIQTEMDIT
+435 VIQTEMGIT

-533 LFEALLSGFT
+533 L
-543 SVLPELMNTAAS
+543 
-555 LVTTLVQGIIEALP
+555 
-569 LVVEAAAQF
+569 
-578 ITTLV
+578 
-583 QGIAEALPTLIPAAV
+583 
-598 ETVTTIVSTLIENIS
+598 
-613 LLIDAAL
+613 
-620 QLMQGLAEG
+620 
-629 VLEAIPVL
+629 
-637 LEALPELIESLVTT
+637 
-651 LLDAIPQIIETGV
+651 
-664 ELLTALVE
+664 LTALVE

-682 EVLPQIIESTISTLL
+682 EVLPQIIESTITTLL

-770 RAMPQIITGIVSAL
+770 RAMPQIITGIVNAL

-836 PSTKMAWVSEM
+836 PSTQMAWVGEM
-847 NVEGA
+847 LVEGLAGA
-852 VVGIEK
+852 VDKDGK
-858 NKSKAVKAY
+858 KAVNAI
-867 GAMGEE
+867 GGMSEQ
-873 MLAEVDSG
+873 MLDEVDSG
-881 LAAVNDKLKSSIGEI
+881 LAAVNARLASQIGEI

-917 TGRGGGATTSGG
+917 TGRGGGAAASGG

>member
-1 MANKYGYMA
+1 MANREIKTKVA
-10 KIGLSDDGL
+10 IDGEKEYKE
-19 QTSLKEIDSSLK
+19 SLKNINSALGTLK
-31 EVDRSIAA
+31 SELKLVESQYAGQANSYAA
-39 TDKAINNAG
+39 LSAKGDVLSRMYDKQKEKV
-48 KAGLETTQL
+48 KAAAEQLEKAKKAQSD
-57 WEQQYDL
+57 Y
-64 LKTQIETTAEK
+64 AEK
-75 LQGLESVQSKVAEA
+75 VSSAQS
-89 YDNGAID
+89 
-96 YSVYIEFQN
+96 
-105 EIANTATKLEN
+105 EISRCE
-116 LKKRAEE
+116 
-123 ANAALHPSADTSTYQ
+123 AALA
-138 TINTSLDGVNQRYAN
+138 
-153 SRKELEEVNKAL
+153 AL
-165 KVSGDNAQLMA
+165 GDE
-176 QKNTLLGEAIHD
+176 T
-188 AQVKLQVLTSQ
+188 
-199 QERMN
+199 
-204 EAVRSGDTTAEEYR
+204 GDTTEEQ
-218 AFQREIANTQAE
+218 AKLTAE
-230 LAALTEEQKNL
+230 LEKAKGVSSAAKKGYESTTRSVNSYQTQVNNAETELNKLGSELDKNASYMDEAAKSSDGCAESIDEY
-241 GKAVEETGN
+241 GKEVKKAGEDSEEAG
-250 KSEKGLEKTT
+250 
-260 DALKKV
+260 KKFD
-266 EKVAMATTAAVTAAL
+266 KVKTAATALGTAAAAATAAL
-281 GKLSSDAL
+281 AAAAIKLGKEVI
-289 SAYSQY
+289 SAYADY
-295 EQMVG
+295 EQLVG
-300 GVETLFAGA
+300 GVETLFKDSSGKVMEYAT
-309 EDIVLENARNAYKT
+309 DAYKT
-323 AGISANSYMETVT
+323 AGLSANEYMETVT
-336 GFSATLLQGLGG
+336 GFSASLISSLGG
-348 DTQKAAS
+348 DTEKAAEYANMA
-355 IADQALIDMADN
+355 ITDMSDN

-372 TAMGSI
+372 SDMASI
-378 QYAYQG
+378 QNAYSG

-435 VIQTEMDIT
+435 VVQTEMGIT

-555 LVTTLVQGIIEALP
+555 LVTTLVQGII
-569 LVVEAAAQF
+569 
-578 ITTLV
+578 
-583 QGIAEALPTLIPAAV
+583 
-598 ETVTTIVSTLIENIS
+598 
-613 LLIDAAL
+613 
-620 QLMQGLAEG
+620 
-629 VLEAIPVL
+629 
-637 LEALPELIESLVTT
+637 EALPELIESLVTT

>member
-1 MANKYGYMA
+1 MANREIKTKVA
-10 KIGLSDDGL
+10 IDGEKEYKE
-19 QTSLKEIDSSLK
+19 SLKNINSALGTLK
-31 EVDRSIAA
+31 SELKLVESQYAGQANSYAA
-39 TDKAINNAG
+39 LSAKGDVLFRMYDQQKEKVKAAAEQLE
-48 KAGLETTQL
+48 KAKKAQSD
-57 WEQQYDL
+57 Y
-64 LKTQIETTAEK
+64 AEK
-75 LQGLESVQSKVAEA
+75 VSSAQS
-89 YDNGAID
+89 
-96 YSVYIEFQN
+96 
-105 EIANTATKLEN
+105 EISRCE
-116 LKKRAEE
+116 
-123 ANAALHPSADTSTYQ
+123 AALA
-138 TINTSLDGVNQRYAN
+138 
-153 SRKELEEVNKAL
+153 AL
-165 KVSGDNAQLMA
+165 GDE
-176 QKNTLLGEAIHD
+176 T
-188 AQVKLQVLTSQ
+188 
-199 QERMN
+199 
-204 EAVRSGDTTAEEYR
+204 GDTTEEQ
-218 AFQREIANTQAE
+218 AKLTAE
-230 LAALTEEQKNL
+230 LEKAKGELSAA
-241 GKAVEETGN
+241 
-250 KSEKGLEKTT
+250 EKGYESTT
-260 DALKKV
+260 RSVNSYQTQVNNAETELNKLGSELDKNASYMDEAAKSSDGCAKSIDKYGKEAKKAG
-266 EKVAMATTAAVTAAL
+266 EDSEEAGKKFDKVKTAATALGTAAAAATAAL
-281 GKLSSDAL
+281 AAAAIKLGKEVI
-289 SAYSQY
+289 SAYADY
-295 EQMVG
+295 EQLVG
-300 GVETLFAGA
+300 GVETLFKDSSGKVMEYAN
-309 EDIVLENARNAYKT
+309 DAYKT
-323 AGISANSYMETVT
+323 AGLSANEYMETVT
-336 GFSATLLQGLGG
+336 GFSASLISSLGG
-348 DTQKAAS
+348 DTEKAAKY
-355 IADQALIDMADN
+355 ADMAITDMSDN

-372 TAMGSI
+372 SDMASI
-378 QYAYQG
+378 QNAYSG

-598 ETVTTIVSTLIENIS
+598 ETVTTIVSTLIENIP

-651 LLDAIPQIIETGV
+651 LLDAIP
-664 ELLTALVE
+664 
-672 NLPEIITTIC
+672 
-682 EVLPQIIESTISTLL
+682 
-697 DHLPEIVEAGV
+697 
-708 KLLTALITNLPQ
+708 
-720 IILTIVQALPQI
+720 
-732 ITAVINALV
+732 
-741 NNIPKIIETGVKLLT
+741 KIIETGVKLLT

-784 GEGVS
+784 DEGVS

>member
-1 MANKYGYMA
+1 MANREIKTKVA
-10 KIGLSDDGL
+10 IDGEKEYKE
-19 QTSLKEIDSSLK
+19 SLKNINSALGTLK
-31 EVDRSIAA
+31 SELKLVESQYAGQANSYAA
-39 TDKAINNAG
+39 LSAKGDVLSRMYDQQKEKVKAAAEQLE
-48 KAGLETTQL
+48 KAKKAQSD
-57 WEQQYDL
+57 Y
-64 LKTQIETTAEK
+64 AEK
-75 LQGLESVQSKVAEA
+75 VSSAQS
-89 YDNGAID
+89 
-96 YSVYIEFQN
+96 
-105 EIANTATKLEN
+105 EISRCE
-116 LKKRAEE
+116 
-123 ANAALHPSADTSTYQ
+123 AALA
-138 TINTSLDGVNQRYAN
+138 
-153 SRKELEEVNKAL
+153 AL
-165 KVSGDNAQLMA
+165 GDE
-176 QKNTLLGEAIHD
+176 T
-188 AQVKLQVLTSQ
+188 
-199 QERMN
+199 
-204 EAVRSGDTTAEEYR
+204 GDTTEEQ
-218 AFQREIANTQAE
+218 AKLTAE
-230 LAALTEEQKNL
+230 LEKAKGELSAA
-241 GKAVEETGN
+241 
-250 KSEKGLEKTT
+250 EKGYESTT
-260 DALKKV
+260 RSVNSYQTQVNNAETELNKLGSELDKNASYMDEAAKSSDGCAESIDKYGKEAKKAG
-266 EKVAMATTAAVTAAL
+266 EDSEEAGKKFDKVKTAATALGTAAAAATAAL
-281 GKLSSDAL
+281 AAAAIKLGKEVI
-289 SAYSQY
+289 SAYADY
-295 EQMVG
+295 EQLVG
-300 GVETLFAGA
+300 GVETLFKDSSGKVMEYAN
-309 EDIVLENARNAYKT
+309 DAYKT
-323 AGISANSYMETVT
+323 AGLSANEYMETVT
-336 GFSATLLQGLGG
+336 GFSASLISSLGG
-348 DTQKAAS
+348 DTEKAAKY
-355 IADQALIDMADN
+355 ADMAITDMSDN

-372 TAMGSI
+372 SDMASI
-378 QYAYQG
+378 QNAYSG

-420 KYDISSYSDIIDAIH
+420 KYDISSYSDIVDAIH
-435 VIQTEMDIT
+435 VVQTEMGIT

-543 SVLPELMNTAAS
+543 SVLPELMDTAAS
-555 LVTTLVQGIIEALP
+555 LVTTLVQGIIEDLP

-598 ETVTTIVSTLIENIS
+598 ETVTTIVSTL
-613 LLIDAAL
+613 
-620 QLMQGLAEG
+620 
-629 VLEAIPVL
+629 
-637 LEALPELIESLVTT
+637 
-651 LLDAIPQIIETGV
+651 
-664 ELLTALVE
+664 
-672 NLPEIITTIC
+672 
-682 EVLPQIIESTISTLL
+682 L
-697 DHLPEIVEAGV
+697 DHLPEIVEA
-708 KLLTALITNLPQ
+708 
-720 IILTIVQALPQI
+720 
-732 ITAVINALV
+732 
-741 NNIPKIIETGVKLLT
+741 GVKLLT

>member
-1 MANKYGYMA
+1 MANREIKTKVA
-10 KIGLSDDGL
+10 IDGEKEYKE
-19 QTSLKEIDSSLK
+19 SLKNINSALGTLK
-31 EVDRSIAA
+31 SELKLVESQYAGQANSYAA
-39 TDKAINNAG
+39 LSAKGDVLSRMYDQQKEKVKAAAEQLE
-48 KAGLETTQL
+48 KAKKAQSD
-57 WEQQYDL
+57 Y
-64 LKTQIETTAEK
+64 AEK
-75 LQGLESVQSKVAEA
+75 VSSAQS
-89 YDNGAID
+89 
-96 YSVYIEFQN
+96 
-105 EIANTATKLEN
+105 EISRCE
-116 LKKRAEE
+116 
-123 ANAALHPSADTSTYQ
+123 AALA
-138 TINTSLDGVNQRYAN
+138 
-153 SRKELEEVNKAL
+153 AL
-165 KVSGDNAQLMA
+165 GDE
-176 QKNTLLGEAIHD
+176 T
-188 AQVKLQVLTSQ
+188 
-199 QERMN
+199 
-204 EAVRSGDTTAEEYR
+204 GDTTEEQ
-218 AFQREIANTQAE
+218 AKLTAE
-230 LAALTEEQKNL
+230 LEKAKGELSAA
-241 GKAVEETGN
+241 
-250 KSEKGLEKTT
+250 EKGYESTT
-260 DALKKV
+260 RSVNSYQTQVNNAETELNKLGSELDKNASYMDEAAKSSDGCAESIDEYGKEVKKAG
-266 EKVAMATTAAVTAAL
+266 EDSEEAGKKFDKVKTAATALGTAAAAATAAL
-281 GKLSSDAL
+281 AAAAIKLGKEVI
-289 SAYSQY
+289 SAYADY
-295 EQMVG
+295 EQLVG
-300 GVETLFAGA
+300 GVETLFKDSSGKVMEYAN
-309 EDIVLENARNAYKT
+309 DAYKT
-323 AGISANSYMETVT
+323 AGLSANEYMETVT
-336 GFSATLLQGLGG
+336 GFSASLISSLGG
-348 DTQKAAS
+348 DTEKAAKY
-355 IADQALIDMADN
+355 ADMAITDMSDN

-372 TAMGSI
+372 SDMASI
-378 QYAYQG
+378 QNAYSG

-420 KYDISSYSDIIDAIH
+420 KYDISSYSDIVDAIH
-435 VIQTEMDIT
+435 VVQTEMGIT

-583 QGIAEALPTLIPAAV
+583 QGI
-598 ETVTTIVSTLIENIS
+598 
-613 LLIDAAL
+613 
-620 QLMQGLAEG
+620 AEG

-917 TGRGGGATTSGG
+917 TGRGGGATASGG

>member
-1 MANKYGYMA
+1 MANREIKTKVA
-10 KIGLSDDGL
+10 IDGEKEYKE
-19 QTSLKEIDSSLK
+19 SLKNINSALGTLK
-31 EVDRSIAA
+31 SELKLVESQYAGQANSYAA
-39 TDKAINNAG
+39 LSAKGDVLSRMYDQQKEKVKAAAEQLE
-48 KAGLETTQL
+48 KAKKAQSD
-57 WEQQYDL
+57 Y
-64 LKTQIETTAEK
+64 AEK
-75 LQGLESVQSKVAEA
+75 VSSAQS
-89 YDNGAID
+89 
-96 YSVYIEFQN
+96 
-105 EIANTATKLEN
+105 EISRCE
-116 LKKRAEE
+116 
-123 ANAALHPSADTSTYQ
+123 AALA
-138 TINTSLDGVNQRYAN
+138 
-153 SRKELEEVNKAL
+153 AL
-165 KVSGDNAQLMA
+165 GDE
-176 QKNTLLGEAIHD
+176 T
-188 AQVKLQVLTSQ
+188 
-199 QERMN
+199 
-204 EAVRSGDTTAEEYR
+204 GDTTEEQAKLTAELEK
-218 AFQREIANTQAE
+218 AKSE
-230 LAALTEEQKNL
+230 LAA
-241 GKAVEETGN
+241 A
-250 KSEKGLEKTT
+250 EKGYESTT
-260 DALKKV
+260 RSVNSYQTQVNSAETELNKLGSELDKNASYMDEAAKSSDGCAESIGKYGKEAKKAG
-266 EKVAMATTAAVTAAL
+266 EDSEEAGKKFDKVKTAATALGTAAAEATAAL
-281 GKLSSDAL
+281 AAAAVKLGTEVI
-289 SAYSQY
+289 SAYADY
-295 EQMVG
+295 EQLVG
-300 GVETLFAGA
+300 GVETLFKDSSGKVMEYAT
-309 EDIVLENARNAYKT
+309 DAYKT
-323 AGISANSYMETVT
+323 AGLSANEYMETVT
-336 GFSATLLQGLGG
+336 GFSASLISSLGG
-348 DTQKAAS
+348 DTEKAAEYANMA
-355 IADQALIDMADN
+355 ITDMSDN

-372 TAMGSI
+372 SDMASI
-378 QYAYQG
+378 QNAYSG

-398 GYGGTK
+398 GYGGTR

-487 VNSFNSVV
+487 ANSFSSVV
-495 KNITPVVRN
+495 KNVTPVIKN

-524 PELLEMGVG
+524 PELLEMGVS

-569 LVVEAAAQF
+569 LVVEA
-578 ITTLV
+578 
-583 QGIAEALPTLIPAAV
+583 
-598 ETVTTIVSTLIENIS
+598 
-613 LLIDAAL
+613 
-620 QLMQGLAEG
+620 
-629 VLEAIPVL
+629 
-637 LEALPELIESLVTT
+637 
-651 LLDAIPQIIETGV
+651 GV
-664 ELLTALVE
+664 E
-672 NLPEIITTIC
+672 
-682 EVLPQIIESTISTLL
+682 
-697 DHLPEIVEAGV
+697 
-708 KLLTALITNLPQ
+708 LLTALITNLPQ

-741 NNIPKIIETGVKLLT
+741 NNIPQIIETGVKLLT

-784 GEGVS
+784 GEGVP

>member
-1 MANKYGYMA
+1 MANREIKTKVA
-10 KIGLSDDGL
+10 IDGEKEYKE
-19 QTSLKEIDSSLK
+19 SLKNINSALGTLK
-31 EVDRSIAA
+31 SELKLVESQYAGQANSYAA
-39 TDKAINNAG
+39 LSAKGDVLSRMYDQQKEKVKAAAEQLE
-48 KAGLETTQL
+48 KAKKAQSD
-57 WEQQYDL
+57 Y
-64 LKTQIETTAEK
+64 AEK
-75 LQGLESVQSKVAEA
+75 VSSAQS
-89 YDNGAID
+89 
-96 YSVYIEFQN
+96 
-105 EIANTATKLEN
+105 EISRCE
-116 LKKRAEE
+116 
-123 ANAALHPSADTSTYQ
+123 AALA
-138 TINTSLDGVNQRYAN
+138 
-153 SRKELEEVNKAL
+153 AL
-165 KVSGDNAQLMA
+165 GDE
-176 QKNTLLGEAIHD
+176 T
-188 AQVKLQVLTSQ
+188 
-199 QERMN
+199 
-204 EAVRSGDTTAEEYR
+204 GDTTEEQ
-218 AFQREIANTQAE
+218 AKLTAE
-230 LAALTEEQKNL
+230 LEKAKGELSAA
-241 GKAVEETGN
+241 
-250 KSEKGLEKTT
+250 EKGYESTT
-260 DALKKV
+260 HSVNSYQTQVNNAETELNKLGSELDKNASYMDEAAKSSDGCAESIDKYGKEAKKAG
-266 EKVAMATTAAVTAAL
+266 EDSEEAGKKFDKVKTAATALGTAAAAATAAL
-281 GKLSSDAL
+281 AAAAIKLGKEVI
-289 SAYSQY
+289 SAYADY
-295 EQMVG
+295 EQLVG
-300 GVETLFAGA
+300 GVETLFKDSSGKVMEYAN
-309 EDIVLENARNAYKT
+309 DAYKT
-323 AGISANSYMETVT
+323 AGLSANEYMETVT
-336 GFSATLLQGLGG
+336 GFSASLISSLGG
-348 DTQKAAS
+348 DTEKAAKY
-355 IADQALIDMADN
+355 ADMAITDMSDN

-372 TAMGSI
+372 SDMASI
-378 QYAYQG
+378 QNAYSG

-420 KYDISSYSDIIDAIH
+420 KYDISSYSDIVDAIH
-435 VIQTEMDIT
+435 VVQTEMGIT

-598 ETVTTIVSTLIENIS
+598 ETVTTIVSTLIENIP

-651 LLDAIPQIIETGV
+651 LLDAIP
-664 ELLTALVE
+664 
-672 NLPEIITTIC
+672 
-682 EVLPQIIESTISTLL
+682 
-697 DHLPEIVEAGV
+697 
-708 KLLTALITNLPQ
+708 
-720 IILTIVQALPQI
+720 
-732 ITAVINALV
+732 
-741 NNIPKIIETGVKLLT
+741 KIIETGVKLLT

-770 RAMPQIITGIVSAL
+770 RAMPQIITGIVNAL
-784 GEGVS
+784 GEGVP

-800 GLWQG
+800 GLWNG

-836 PSTKMAWVSEM
+836 PSTQMAWVGEM
-847 NVEGA
+847 LVEGLAGA
-852 VVGIEK
+852 VDKDGK
-858 NKSKAVKAY
+858 KAVNAI
-867 GAMGEE
+867 GGMSEQ
-873 MLAEVDSG
+873 MLDEVDSG
-881 LAAVNDKLKSSIGEI
+881 LAAVNARLASQIGEI

-917 TGRGGGATTSGG
+917 TGRGGGAAASGG

-964 KSRSKGVS
+964 KTRSKGVS

>member
-1 MANKYGYMA
+1 MANREIKTKVA
-10 KIGLSDDGL
+10 IDGEKEYKE
-19 QTSLKEIDSSLK
+19 SLKNINSALGTLK
-31 EVDRSIAA
+31 SELKIVESQYAGQANSYAA
-39 TDKAINNAG
+39 LSAKGDVLSRMYDQQKEKVKAAAEQLE
-48 KAGLETTQL
+48 KAKKAQSD
-57 WEQQYDL
+57 Y
-64 LKTQIETTAEK
+64 AEK
-75 LQGLESVQSKVAEA
+75 VSSAQS
-89 YDNGAID
+89 
-96 YSVYIEFQN
+96 
-105 EIANTATKLEN
+105 EISRCE
-116 LKKRAEE
+116 
-123 ANAALHPSADTSTYQ
+123 AALA
-138 TINTSLDGVNQRYAN
+138 
-153 SRKELEEVNKAL
+153 AL
-165 KVSGDNAQLMA
+165 GDE
-176 QKNTLLGEAIHD
+176 T
-188 AQVKLQVLTSQ
+188 
-199 QERMN
+199 
-204 EAVRSGDTTAEEYR
+204 GDTTEEQ
-218 AFQREIANTQAE
+218 AKLTAE
-230 LAALTEEQKNL
+230 LEKAKGELSAA
-241 GKAVEETGN
+241 
-250 KSEKGLEKTT
+250 EKGYESTT
-260 DALKKV
+260 RSVNSYQTQVNNAETELNKLGSELDKNASYMDEAAKSSDGCAESIDEYGKEAKKAG
-266 EKVAMATTAAVTAAL
+266 EDSEEAGKKFDKVKTAATALGTAAAAATAAL
-281 GKLSSDAL
+281 AAAAIKLGKEVI
-289 SAYSQY
+289 SAYADY
-295 EQMVG
+295 EQLVG
-300 GVETLFAGA
+300 GVETLFKDSSGKVMEYAN
-309 EDIVLENARNAYKT
+309 DAYKT
-323 AGISANSYMETVT
+323 AGLSANEYMETVT
-336 GFSATLLQGLGG
+336 GFSASLISSLGG
-348 DTQKAAS
+348 DTEKAAKY
-355 IADQALIDMADN
+355 ADMAITDMSDN

-372 TAMGSI
+372 SDMASI
-378 QYAYQG
+378 QNAYSG

-420 KYDISSYSDIIDAIH
+420 KYDISSYSDIVDAIH
-435 VIQTEMDIT
+435 VVQTEMGIT

-598 ETVTTIVSTLIENIS
+598 ETVTTIVSTLIENIP

-651 LLDAIPQIIETGV
+651 LLDAIPQ
-664 ELLTALVE
+664 
-672 NLPEIITTIC
+672 
-682 EVLPQIIESTISTLL
+682 
-697 DHLPEIVEAGV
+697 
-708 KLLTALITNLPQ
+708 
-720 IILTIVQALPQI
+720 
-732 ITAVINALV
+732 
-741 NNIPKIIETGVKLLT
+741 IIETGVKLLT